1 MKNGIFLQR
10 GAIINEN
17 RHKCERRKQKSF
29 LPDIEMPEQNRVING
44 SRLTPQLRKMRKKLE
59 SSGLLREN
67 RLLERELQELIRTAA
82 AGGQY
87 FPAGDKTPLLG
98 AAIASLE
105 EITDETVRELIRS
118 EQQRRYV
125 CEEEL
130 NSLLWQS
137 KYCLVKNAL
146 EDTGGAE
153 RYIGKMY
160 ALNELDER
168 EWEKL
173 SPLHAAFEADEIYRL
188 SSPET
193 KKGCRSKAAA
203 VARCAGIDEERYT
216 RELMKRAETE
226 GEHLGSV
233 IMTDFRRVFPYAG
246 TTGYFLRLF
255 GITALL
261 SLGVGFFSQLW
272 IAAVAFLPLLG
283 VVKPVNDLLT
293 ARSVRGGD
301 LPRMDI
307 GDSLPENGRTACVLS
322 ALVSD
327 EKNIEEALQRL
338 RTAKLKNPAE
348 GIYFALLCDMPAAG
362 QEKLPEDNKLFGA
375 AERLR
380 SGIFP
385 ESVIIFRRRSYSKTM
400 RKWQGFDRKRGAV
413 EELVRF
419 MCGKRVKF
427 RTVLGDAEPLKSCE
441 FIVALDFDTVPLMDS
456 IKELA
461 AIALH
466 PLNKDY
472 GIIAPRS
479 TSTLDS
485 TLKTG
490 FSRLFAGN
498 GGVSGISAYDSFCGE
513 FYFDCFGEGIFCGK
527 GLIRKQAFLRDCT
540 DKFPAERVLSHDIL
554 EGGLTGVAY
563 AGDVEFSDSFPASSR
578 SFFKRAH
585 RWLRGDFQNLR
596 FLFKKGFSPLTR
608 FKLFD
613 NFRRG
618 VSPLLTMALFFLSCF
633 VSGGTAIGVTAYCC
647 VLLPFLPPLISSL
660 YRGFAFGITRRFYS
674 PIISETAQLALHA
687 LAELMTL
694 PKSALTSLD
703 AGWKTL
709 WRNLVS
715 KRNLLE
721 WTTFGLLEKSAFKG
735 GSWHLLPSFAVS
747 LLLLAGCVYGHKVSA
762 PAALVMCAALPV
774 LVFCDGCDRQEERD
788 KPPLNKKAAQELLEQ
803 TEKMWRFYTSYVTKE
818 TNYLPPDNVQYY
830 PVYRVCPRTSP
841 TNIGMYL
848 LSAVCVC
855 ELGLISEAELAQ
867 TVEKTVESVEKLAK
881 WRGNLYNWYD
891 VRTLKKVS
899 EFVSSVDS
907 GNFVC
912 CLMAVRQRLSATEG
926 CGGLVGRCDRIIE
939 NTRLSEFYC
948 KKRKLFSIGVD
959 GETGE
964 LSKHRYDMLM
974 SEARLM
980 SYFAIA
986 SGQAP
991 KEHWRALSRTM
1002 SRSGRYAGAI
1012 AWTGTMFEFYMPEL
1026 LLTSKEGSMTYEALK
1041 FAFHCQKRRH
1051 TPFGISESG
1060 YYAFDREWNYQYKA
1074 HGVQKTALKGGMNSE
1089 CVVSPYSSYL
1099 TLSREPLE
1107 SWNNLVRLEKEGAFD
1122 PEFGFYEAV
1131 DYTRRRVGDKAVV
1144 KSHMAHHVGM
1154 SIAGAANTLKN
1165 NICSRLFMS
1174 SDKMR
1179 RAEELLE
1186 ERVMPGEK
1194 ILKIRDYSYENRK
1207 PLSDREEIAKQ
1218 SLSRSPVNALG
1229 AGELTLYTS
1238 ANGRF
1243 CGSYKG
1249 LQTVRRS
1256 RDFMNRPAGAFYGY
1270 YSNRRTYPFVFHPA
1284 LGAEPRTVFSAE
1296 ESEYSLTARD
1306 FDMNMTV
1313 TADAAHC
1320 AEIRSFYVRNKTRS
1334 RRQLTL
1340 CAYSEPVL
1348 AKENDYRAHPMFMDL
1363 FLDISYDRE
1372 NKLFLFYRKNRNGG
1386 IAAACAAGFMQD
1398 EDFTYCLSREE
1409 CTDYRAFSFFEK
1421 APFRECSDGSL
1432 PSPCL
1437 FVKADISV
1445 DAGESR
1451 RQTMFYCY
1459 ADTVEAAK
1467 ENALALR
1474 KNGAAKAEPN
1484 APSPLALSTVHGR
1497 MGLEALPALLY
1508 GEAAQRRILDAQAK
1522 NTLDSRA
1529 LWRYGIS
1536 GDLPLLVCD
1545 YDAETLKSAALMK
1558 QGLEKGG
1565 IDADLVILCENGLQR
1580 TMAEGY
1586 GFALVKEEIGQEM
1599 LTLIYALAAK
1609 VIDEPEPAPRAAKLA
1624 EILPVLPVKRKE
1636 EENGFTDDGYVIG
1649 SKSQTWCNVLA
1660 NPDFG
1665 TLVSQNS
1672 LGFTWA
1678 LNSRE
1683 NKLTPWSNDLVRD
1696 STGEMLLLKKENC
1709 WYDLV
1714 RGSKAVFSPQ
1724 SCAYDGIAGDVESS
1738 VALGVYSEGM
1748 GKEITLTLLNGSDK
1762 EQQVELAY
1770 RLEPILGGD
1779 SERTSPIA
1787 RIEDGTLVMANPRN
1801 PYFKG
1806 AAAVY
1811 CSKKAKF
1818 LFSRDD
1824 FARGDF
1830 SQAKTEGEGLRCD
1843 MTAVIVPLK
1852 LPPRG
1857 KERIRFILGYC
1868 HEQEKAAEYVK
1879 SLDGKACGVSCENE
1893 ISIACPD
1900 GNLNRLFNTWLPHQA
1915 LSCRLWARTGFFQ
1928 NGGAYGFRDQLQD
1941 CLAIMYLSPKI
1952 AEEHI
1957 YRCAGSQFKE
1967 GDVLHWWH
1975 ELGGKRVG
1983 VRTRYSDDLLWL
1995 PYAACEYADG
2005 FGGDGFWEREI
2016 PYCAGAELP
2025 EDRQELFMETQEDI
2039 LSESLYLHCKK
2050 AIEKGFS
2057 KGENGLIK
2065 IGCGDWNDGYNNVGA
2080 EGKGESV
2087 WLSMFYVMCG
2097 RRFAAAARE
2106 NDDAAYAEKL
2116 EKRVAELCVAIE
2128 ENGWDGEW
2136 YLRAFYDNGEKM
2148 GGRDSDACRIDLL
2161 PQAFAALCGLPDTAR
2176 AVAASNAAW
2185 NELVDRKNGIIKLFS
2200 PPFAEGKSN
2209 QRPGYVMAYPE
2220 GVRENG
2226 GQYTH
2231 AAVCYCLSCFKLGQN
2246 KRAFQLLNMLDPA
2259 AKTSRFGRE
2268 PYFMTADIY
2277 TNPSCYGRGGWSMYT
2292 GAAAWYWKCIFEGL
2306 FGARVRKGKLTLSPN
2321 LPPEFSGATMK
2332 VRLNNTEINL
2342 HFVFADGGKK
2352 AETAVPLD
2360 GKKYDIQV
2368 FY

>member
-1 MKNGIFLQR
+1 
-10 GAIINEN
+10 
-17 RHKCERRKQKSF
+17 
-29 LPDIEMPEQNRVING
+29 MPHQNRVING
-44 SRLTPQLRKMRKKLE
+44 NALRSRLRKMRKALE

-67 RLLERELQELIRTAA
+67 RLFEREVQELIRTA
-82 AGGQY
+82 GGQ
-87 FPAGDKTPLLG
+87 FFSAKDKTPLLG
-98 AAIASLE
+98 AQAAALD
-105 EITDETVRELIRS
+105 EITDSTICELIHR
-118 EQQRRYV
+118 EQQTRYV
-125 CEEEL
+125 GEEEL
-130 NSLLWQS
+130 NSLIWQS
-137 KYCLVKNAL
+137 KFCLVKNAL
-146 EDTGGAE
+146 ADRKNAE
-153 RYIGKMY
+153 KYIGKMY

-168 EWEKL
+168 EWERL
-173 SPLHAAFEADEIYRL
+173 SPLHTAFESDGVYCR
-188 SSPET
+188 SSPDT
-193 KKGCRSKAAA
+193 KKSYRTKAAA
-203 VARCAGIDEERYT
+203 VARSAGIDEERYT
-216 RELMKRAETE
+216 RELVKRADIE
-226 GEHLGSV
+226 GEHLGAV
-233 IMTDFRRVFPYAG
+233 IQTDFRRVFPLAS
-246 TTGYFLRLF
+246 TTGYFVRLF
-255 GITALL
+255 GITGLI
-261 SLGVGFFSQLW
+261 SLAVGCFTEIW
-272 IAAVAFLPLLG
+272 IAPIAFLPVFG
-283 VVKPVNDLLT
+283 VIKPINDLLT
-293 ARSVRGGD
+293 ARLVRGGD

-307 GDSLPENGRTACVLS
+307 GDSLPEEGKTACVLS

-327 EKNIEEALQRL
+327 EKNVEEALQRL
-338 RTAKLKNPAE
+338 RTAWLKNPAK
-348 GIYFALLCDMPAAG
+348 GIYFVLLCDLPAAG
-362 QEKLPEDNKLFGA
+362 QEKLPEDNSLFTT

-380 SGIFP
+380 TGIFP
-385 ESVIIFRRRSYSKTM
+385 ESIVIFRPRSYSETM

-413 EELVRF
+413 EELVKF
-419 MCGKRVKF
+419 MCGKRVGF
-427 RTVLGDAEPLKSCE
+427 RTVLGNAEPLKDCM

-466 PLNKDY
+466 PLNKEY
-472 GIIAPRS
+472 GIIVPRS

-527 GLIRKQAFLRDCT
+527 GLIRKEAFLRDCC
-540 DKFPAERVLSHDIL
+540 DRFPPERVLSHDIL

-578 SFFKRAH
+578 SFFKRSH
-585 RWLRGDFQNLR
+585 RWIRGDFQNLR
-596 FLFKKGFSPLTR
+596 FLFKTGFSPLTR

-618 VSPLLTMALFFLSCF
+618 INPAVIMAMFFLSCF
-633 VSGGTAIGVTAYCC
+633 VKGGTVIGLTAYGC
-647 VLLPFLPPLISSL
+647 VLLPFLLPLVSSL
-660 YRGFAFGITRRFYS
+660 CRGFVFGITRRFYS
-674 PIISETAQLALHA
+674 PIISETAQLATRA

-694 PKSALTSLD
+694 PKAALTSLD

-735 GSWHLLPSFAVS
+735 GFWHLLPSFGVS

-762 PAALVMCAALPV
+762 PAALIMCSALPV
-774 LVFCDGCDRQEERD
+774 LAYCDRQEKRD
-788 KPPLNKKAAQELLEQ
+788 KPLLNKKASQELLEQ
-803 TEKMWRFYTSYVTKE
+803 TGKMWHFYTAYVNKE
-818 TNYLPPDNVQYY
+818 TNFLPPDNVQYY

-848 LSAVCVC
+848 LSAVSVC
-855 ELGLISEAELAQ
+855 ELGLITEAEMVK
-867 TVEKTVESVEKLAK
+867 TVENSVESVEKLAK

-891 VRTLKKVS
+891 VRTLKRVS

-912 CLMAVRQRLSATEG
+912 CLTAVRQRLALIEG
-926 CGGLVGRCDRIIE
+926 CQELVSRCDRIID

-948 KKRKLFSIGVD
+948 KKRKLFSIGID
-959 GETGE
+959 GATGE
-964 LSKHRYDMLM
+964 QSRHRYDMLM

-1002 SRSGRYAGAI
+1002 SRSGSYAGAI

-1051 TPFGISESG
+1051 YPFGISESG

-1165 NICSRLFMS
+1165 NICSQLFMS

-1194 ILKIRDYSYENRK
+1194 ILKITDNDHSYENRK
-1207 PLSDREEIAKQ
+1207 PVSDREEITRQ
-1218 SLSRSPVNALG
+1218 SLSRSPVNVIG
-1229 AGELTLYTS
+1229 GRELTLYTS

-1249 LQTVRRS
+1249 LETVRRS
-1256 RDFMNRPAGAFYGY
+1256 RDFTNRPAGAFYGY
-1270 YSNRRTYPFVFHPA
+1270 FSNRRSYPFVFHPA
-1284 LGAEPRTVFSAE
+1284 FGNELRTVFSAE
-1296 ESEYSLTARD
+1296 ESEYFLSARD
-1306 FDMNMTV
+1306 FDFTMTV
-1313 TADAAHC
+1313 TADTAHC

-1348 AKENDYRAHPMFMDL
+1348 ARENDYRAHPMFMDL
-1363 FLDISYDRE
+1363 FLNIGYDRE
-1372 NKLFLFYRKNRNGG
+1372 NKLFLFCRKDRNGG
-1386 IAAACAAGFMQD
+1386 ISAACAAGFMED

-1409 CTDYRAFSFFEK
+1409 CTDYKAFSFFER
-1421 APFRECSDGSL
+1421 APFRECSDNSL

-1437 FVKADISV
+1437 FIKADISV
-1445 DAGESR
+1445 DAGEGR

-1459 ADTVEAAK
+1459 ADTVEAARQ
-1467 ENALALR
+1467 AAADLR
-1474 KNGAAKAEPN
+1474 KNGIAGAEPD
-1484 APSPLALSTVHGR
+1484 APSPLALTTVHGR
-1497 MGLEALPALLY
+1497 MAAEALPALLY
-1508 GEAAQRRILDAQAK
+1508 GEVAQKRILDALGK

-1536 GDLPLLVCD
+1536 GDFPLIVCE
-1545 YDAETLKSAALMK
+1545 YDSEILSSAALMR
-1558 QGLEKGG
+1558 QGLEQGG
-1565 IDADLVILCENGLQR
+1565 INTDLIILCENGLQR
-1580 TMAEGY
+1580 SLAEGY
-1586 GFALVKEEIGQEM
+1586 GHALVKEEIGEEM
-1599 LTLIYALAAK
+1599 VTLIFALAAK
-1609 VIDEPEPAPRAAKLA
+1609 VIDDHEPAPSVSKLA
-1624 EILPVLPVKRKE
+1624 DILPILPVKRKE
-1636 EENGFTDDGYVIG
+1636 QENGFTDGGYVIG
-1649 SKSQTWCNVLA
+1649 SKAPTWCNVLA

-1724 SCAYDGIAGDVESS
+1724 GCTYEGFADNVEST
-1738 VALGVYSEGM
+1738 VTVEVYSEGM
-1748 GKEITLTLLNGSDK
+1748 GKEITLALLNNSDN

-1770 RLEPILGGD
+1770 RIEPVLGGD
-1779 SERTSPIA
+1779 SEKTSPVAYIK
-1787 RIEDGTLVMANPRN
+1787 DNTLVITNPRN

-1806 AAAVY
+1806 GMAVY
-1811 CSKKAKF
+1811 CNKKAKF
-1818 LFSRDD
+1818 LFSREEL
-1824 FARGDF
+1824 ARGEL
-1830 SQAKTEGEGLRCD
+1830 SRARTEGEGLCCD

-1852 LPPRG
+1852 LPPRS

-1868 HEQEKAAEYVK
+1868 QDREKAAEYVGSLEGK
-1879 SLDGKACGVSCENE
+1879 SCGVSYENE
-1893 ISIACPD
+1893 ISIACPEGD
-1900 GNLNRLFNTWLPHQA
+1900 LNRLFNTWLPHQA

-1941 CLAIMYLSPKI
+1941 CLAIMYFSPKL

-1957 YRCAGSQFKE
+1957 YRCAGSQFQE

-1995 PYAACEYADG
+1995 PYAACEY
-2005 FGGDGFWEREI
+2005 GDSFAGEGFWNKEI
-2016 PYCAGAELP
+2016 PYCAGDELP
-2025 EDRQELFMETQEDI
+2025 VDKQEMFMETEADL

-2050 AIEKGFS
+2050 AMEKGFN
-2057 KGENGLIK
+2057 KGDNGLIR
-2065 IGCGDWNDGYNNVGA
+2065 IGCGDWNDGYNNVGVQ
-2080 EGKGESV
+2080 GKGESV

-2106 NDDAAYAEKL
+2106 NDDGAYAEKL

-2128 ENGWDGEW
+2128 ENGWDGDW
-2136 YLRAFYDNGEKM
+2136 YLRAFYDDGEKM
-2148 GGRDSDACRIDLL
+2148 GGRDCDACRIDLL
-2161 PQAFAALCGLPDTAR
+2161 PQAFETLCGLPDTAR
-2176 AVAASNAAW
+2176 AVAALNSAW

-2200 PPFAEGKSN
+2200 PPFSEEKSR
-2209 QRPGYVMAYPE
+2209 QRPG
-2220 GVRENG
+2220 
-2226 GQYTH
+2226 
-2231 AAVCYCLSCFKLGQN
+2231 
-2246 KRAFQLLNMLDPA
+2246 
-2259 AKTSRFGRE
+2259 
-2268 PYFMTADIY
+2268 
-2277 TNPSCYGRGGWSMYT
+2277 
-2292 GAAAWYWKCIFEGL
+2292 
-2306 FGARVRKGKLTLSPN
+2306 
-2321 LPPEFSGATMK
+2321 
-2332 VRLNNTEINL
+2332 
-2342 HFVFADGGKK
+2342 
-2352 AETAVPLD
+2352 
-2360 GKKYDIQV
+2360 
-2368 FY
+2368 

>member
-1 MKNGIFLQR
+1 
-10 GAIINEN
+10 
-17 RHKCERRKQKSF
+17 
-29 LPDIEMPEQNRVING
+29 MPERNRVING
-44 SRLTPQLRKMRKKLE
+44 NALRPRLRGMRKRLE
-59 SSGLLREN
+59 GLLGEN
-67 RLLERELQELIRTAA
+67 RLFERELQELIRTA
-82 AGGQY
+82 GGQ
-87 FPAGDKTPLLG
+87 FFAARDKTPLLG
-98 AAIASLE
+98 GEVAALE
-105 EITDETVRELIRS
+105 EITDGTVAELIQR
-118 EQQRRYV
+118 EQQSRYIG
-125 CEEEL
+125 EEEL

-137 KYCLVKNAL
+137 KYCLIKNAL
-146 EDTGGAE
+146 ADKENAGK
-153 RYIGKMY
+153 YIEKMY
-160 ALNELDER
+160 ALKELDER

-173 SPLHAAFEADEIYRL
+173 SPLHIAFEADEVYRR
-188 SSPET
+188 SSPDT
-193 KKGCRSKAAA
+193 KKSCRSKAAA
-203 VARCAGIDEERYT
+203 VARSAGIDEERYT
-216 RELMKRAETE
+216 HELTKRAETE
-226 GEHLGSV
+226 GEHLGAV
-233 IMTDFRRVFPYAG
+233 IQTDFRRVFPRAN
-246 TTGYFLRLF
+246 TTGYFIRLF
-255 GITALL
+255 GATALV
-261 SLGVGFFSQLW
+261 SLAVGCFTHLW
-272 IAAVAFLPLLG
+272 IAPIAFLPVFG
-283 VVKPVNDLLT
+283 VIKPINDLLT
-293 ARSVRGGD
+293 ARLVRGGD
-301 LPRMDI
+301 LPRIDI
-307 GDSLPENGRTACVLS
+307 GDSLPDEGRTACVLS

-327 EKNIEEALQRL
+327 EKNMEEALQRL
-338 RTAKLKNPAE
+338 RTAWLKNPAE
-348 GIYFALLCDMPAAG
+348 GIYFALLCDLPAADS
-362 QEKLPEDNKLFGA
+362 EKLPEDGKLFAA

-380 SGIFP
+380 AEIFP
-385 ESVIIFRRRSYSKTM
+385 ESVVIFRNRSYSETM

-413 EELVRF
+413 EELVKF
-419 MCGKRVKF
+419 MCGKRVIF
-427 RTVLGDAEPLKSCE
+427 RMVSGDPEPLKSCE

-472 GIIAPRS
+472 GIIVPRS

-490 FSRLFAGN
+490 FSRLMAGN

-527 GLIRKQAFLRDCT
+527 GLIRKSAFLRDCAE
-540 DKFPAERVLSHDIL
+540 KFPPERVLSHDIL

-563 AGDVEFSDSFPASSR
+563 AGDLEFSDSFPASSR

-585 RWLRGDFQNLR
+585 RWIRGDFQNLR
-596 FLFKKGFSPLTR
+596 FLFKSGFSPLTR

-618 VSPLLTMALFFLSCF
+618 ISPVLIMTLFFLSCF
-633 VSGGTAIGVTAYCC
+633 VSGGTVIGITAYAC

-660 YRGFAFGITRRFYS
+660 CRSFAFGITRRFYS
-674 PIISETAQLALHA
+674 PIISETAQLAARA

-703 AGWKTL
+703 AGLKTL
-709 WRNLVS
+709 WRNLIS
-715 KRNLLE
+715 KRKLLE
-721 WTTFGLLEKSAFKG
+721 WTTFGLLEKTAFKG
-735 GSWHLLPSFAVS
+735 GFWHLLPSLAVS

-762 PAALVMCAALPV
+762 PAALIMCSALPV
-774 LVFCDGCDRQEERD
+774 LAYCDRQEKRD
-788 KPPLNKKAAQELLEQ
+788 KPLLNKKASQELLEQ
-803 TEKMWRFYTSYVTKE
+803 TGKMWHFYTTYVNKE
-818 TNYLPPDNVQYY
+818 TNFLPPDNVQYY

-848 LSAVCVC
+848 LSAVSVC
-855 ELGLISEAELAQ
+855 ELGLINEAELAEI
-867 TVEKTVESVEKLAK
+867 VENSVESVEKLPK

-891 VRTLKKVS
+891 VRTMKRVS

-912 CLMAVRQRLSATEG
+912 CLVAVRERLAKIEG
-926 CGGLVGRCDRIIE
+926 CEELVTRCDRIIE

-959 GETGE
+959 ANTGE

-986 SGQAP
+986 GGQAP

-1026 LLTSKEGSMTYEALK
+1026 LLASKEGSMTYEALK

-1051 TPFGISESG
+1051 VPFGISESG
-1060 YYAFDREWNYQYKA
+1060 YYAFDREFNYQYKA

-1165 NICSRLFMS
+1165 NVCSQLFMS

-1194 ILKIRDYSYENRK
+1194 ILKITDHSYENRK
-1207 PLSDREEIAKQ
+1207 PLSDREEISRQ
-1218 SLSRSPVNALG
+1218 SLSCSPVNALG
-1229 AGELTLYTS
+1229 GGELTLFTS

-1270 YSNRRTYPFVFHPA
+1270 FSNRRTYPFLFHPA
-1284 LGAEPRTVFSAE
+1284 FDSGNGNELRTVFSAGE
-1296 ESEYSLTARD
+1296 TEYSLTAKD
-1306 FDMNMTV
+1306 FDFTMTV
-1313 TADAAHC
+1313 TADSAHC
-1320 AEIRSFYVRNKTRS
+1320 AEIRSFYVRNKTKS

-1348 AKENDYRAHPMFMDL
+1348 ARENDYRAHPMFMDL
-1363 FLDISYDRE
+1363 FLDIGYDRE
-1372 NKLFLFYRKNRNGG
+1372 NKLFLFSRKDRNGG
-1386 IAAACAAGFMQD
+1386 ITAACAAGFTQG
-1398 EDFTYCLSREE
+1398 EDFTYSLSREE
-1409 CTDYRAFSFFEK
+1409 CTDWRPFSFFEK
-1421 APFRECSDGSL
+1421 APFRECSDSSL

-1437 FVKADISV
+1437 FIKADISV

-1459 ADTVEAAK
+1459 ADTVEAAR
-1467 ENALALR
+1467 EAADRLR
-1474 KNGAAKAEPN
+1474 KNGAADAEPD

-1497 MGLEALPALLY
+1497 MAAEALPALLY
-1508 GEAAQRRILDAQAK
+1508 GEVAQKRILEALAK

-1536 GDLPLLVCD
+1536 GDLPLIVCD
-1545 YDAETLKSAALMK
+1545 YDTETLKSAALMK
-1558 QGLEKGG
+1558 QGLERGG
-1565 IDADLVILCENGLQR
+1565 IDTDLVILCENGLQKSM
-1580 TMAEGY
+1580 TEGY
-1586 GFALVKEEIGQEM
+1586 GYGLIKEEIGQEM
-1599 LTLIYALAAK
+1599 ITLIYALAAK
-1609 VIDEPEPAPRAAKLA
+1609 VIDDPEPAAPKCRLSD
-1624 EILPVLPVKRKE
+1624 ILPILPVKRKE
-1636 EENGFTDDGYVIG
+1636 EENGFTAFDDNGYVIG
-1649 SKSQTWCNVLA
+1649 SKAPTWCNVLA

-1696 STGEMLLLKKENC
+1696 STGELLMLKRENR
-1709 WYDLV
+1709 WYDLI
-1714 RGSKAVFSPQ
+1714 RGSRAMFSPQ
-1724 SCAYDGIAGDVESS
+1724 LCTYDGIAEDVESS
-1738 VALGVYSEGM
+1738 VQLQVYSEGM
-1748 GKEITLTLLNGSDK
+1748 GKELTLTLLNDSDT
-1762 EQQVELAY
+1762 EQQAELAY

-1779 SERTSPIA
+1779 SEKTSPVA
-1787 RIEDGTLVMANPRN
+1787 RIEDNTLVITNPRN

-1806 AAAVY
+1806 AAAIY
-1811 CSKKAKF
+1811 CNKKAKF
-1818 LFSRDD
+1818 LFSREE

-1830 SQAKTEGEGLRCD
+1830 SHAKTEGDGFRCD
-1843 MTAVIVPLK
+1843 MTAVIVPIK

-1868 HEQEKAAEYVK
+1868 QEQEKAAEYVK
-1879 SLDGKACGVSCENE
+1879 SLEGGACGVSYENE
-1893 ISIACPD
+1893 ITVACPD

-1941 CLAIMYLSPKI
+1941 CLAIMYFSPKI

-1957 YRCAGSQFKE
+1957 YRCAGSQFSG

-1975 ELGGKRVG
+1975 ELNGKRVG
-1983 VRTRYSDDLLWL
+1983 VRTRYSDALLWL
-1995 PYAACEYADG
+1995 PYVACEYADSFAG
-2005 FGGDGFWEREI
+2005 EGFWDREL
-2016 PYCAGAELP
+2016 PYCAGEELP
-2025 EDRQELFMETQEDI
+2025 EDRQELFMEAEADI
-2039 LSESLYLHCKK
+2039 LSESLYLHCKR
-2050 AIEKGFS
+2050 AIEKGFN
-2057 KGENGLIK
+2057 KGENGMIR
-2065 IGCGDWNDGYNNVGA
+2065 IGCGDWNDGYNNVGV

-2097 RRFAAAARE
+2097 RKFAAAARE
-2106 NDDAAYAEKL
+2106 NGDSAYAEKL

-2128 ENGWDGEW
+2128 ENGWDGDR

-2148 GGRDSDACRIDLL
+2148 GSHDNDACRIDIL

-2176 AVAASNAAW
+2176 AVTASNSAW
-2185 NELVDRKNGIIKLFS
+2185 NELVDRKNGIIKLFT
-2200 PPFAEGKSN
+2200 PPFAEEKTR

-2231 AAVCYCLSCFKLGQN
+2231 AAVWYCLSCFKLGQN
-2246 KRAFQLLNMLDPA
+2246 KRAFQLLNMLNPA
-2259 AKTSRFGRE
+2259 SKSSRFGRE

-2277 TNPSCYGRGGWSMYT
+2277 TNPGCYGRGGWSMYT

-2306 FGARVRKGKLTLSPN
+2306 FGAKVRKGKLILSPD
-2321 LPPEFSGATMK
+2321 LPPEFSGAMMK
-2332 VRLNNTEINL
+2332 VRLNNTEVKL
-2342 HFVFADGGKK
+2342 HFIFTDRSKPT
-2352 AETAVPLD
+2352 ETVVPLD
-2360 GKKYDIQV
+2360 GKKYDLQV

>member
-1 MKNGIFLQR
+1 
-10 GAIINEN
+10 
-17 RHKCERRKQKSF
+17 
-29 LPDIEMPEQNRVING
+29 MPEQNRVING
-44 SRLTPQLRKMRKKLE
+44 RALMPRLRGMRKALE

-67 RLLERELQELIRTAA
+67 RLLERELQELIRTAGA
-82 AGGQY
+82 VY
-87 FPAGDKTPLLG
+87 FPTRDKAPLLG
-98 AAIASLE
+98 EQLARLDEMTDSAAA
-105 EITDETVRELIRS
+105 ELIQG
-118 EQQRRYV
+118 EQQTRYIG
-125 CEEEL
+125 EEEL
-130 NSLLWQS
+130 NSLMWQGR
-137 KYCLVKNAL
+137 YCLIKNAL
-146 EDTGGAE
+146 ADPDNAE
-153 RYIGKMY
+153 KYIGKMY
-160 ALNELDER
+160 ALKELDEE

-173 SPLHAAFEADEIYRL
+173 SPLHIAFEADEIYRL
-188 SSPET
+188 SSPDT
-193 KKGCRSKAAA
+193 KRSCRSKAAA
-203 VARCAGIDEERYT
+203 VARAAGIDEERYT

-226 GEHLGSV
+226 NEHLGAV
-233 IMTDFRRVFPYAG
+233 IQTDFRRVFPHAG
-246 TTGYFLRLF
+246 TAGYFVRLF
-255 GITALL
+255 GITALV
-261 SLGVGFFSQLW
+261 SLAVGFFTHLW
-272 IAAVAFLPLLG
+272 IAPIAFLPLLG
-283 VVKPVNDLLT
+283 VIKPINDLLT
-293 ARSVRGGD
+293 ARLVRGTD

-307 GDSLPENGRTACVLS
+307 GESLPDNGKTACVLS

-327 EKNIEEALQRL
+327 EKSVEEALQRL
-338 RTAKLKNPAE
+338 RTAWLKNPAE
-348 GIYFALLCDMPAAG
+348 GIYFALLCDLPAAE
-362 QEKLPEDNKLFGA
+362 QEKLPEDNKLFGT

-380 SGIFP
+380 TEIFP
-385 ESVIIFRRRSYSKTM
+385 ESIIIFRRRSYSETM

-413 EELVRF
+413 EELVKF

-427 RTVLGDAEPLKSCE
+427 RTVLGDAEPLKDCE

-490 FSRLFAGN
+490 FSRIMAGN

-527 GLIRKQAFLRDCT
+527 GLIRKEAFLRDCC

-585 RWLRGDFQNLR
+585 RWIRGDFQNLR
-596 FLFKKGFSPLTR
+596 FLFKRGFSSLTR

-618 VSPLLTMALFFLSCF
+618 ISPVLIMALFFLSCF
-633 VSGGTAIGVTAYCC
+633 VKGGTVIGLTAYAC

-660 YRGFAFGITRRFYS
+660 CRSFAFGITRRFYS
-674 PIISETAQLALHA
+674 PIISETGQLAVRA

-694 PKSALTSLD
+694 PKAALVSLD

-735 GSWHLLPSFAVS
+735 GFWHLLPSFAVS
-747 LLLLAGCVYGHKVSA
+747 LLLLAGCIYGNMVSA
-762 PAALVMCAALPV
+762 AAALVMCAALPV
-774 LVFCDGCDRQEERD
+774 LTYCDRQEKRD
-788 KPPLNKKAAQELLEQ
+788 KPLLNKKARQELLEQ
-803 TEKMWRFYTSYVTKE
+803 TGKMWKFYTTYVNKE
-818 TNYLPPDNVQYY
+818 TNFLPPDNVQYY

-855 ELGLISEAELAQ
+855 ELGLINEAEMAQ
-867 TVEKTVESVEKLAK
+867 IVEKSVESVENLPK

-912 CLMAVRQRLSATEG
+912 CLLAVRQRLALTDG
-926 CGGLVGRCDRIIE
+926 CQELVSRCDKIIE

-948 KKRKLFSIGVD
+948 KKRKLFSIGVE

-1051 TPFGISESG
+1051 SPFGISESG
-1060 YYAFDREWNYQYKA
+1060 YYAFDREFNYQYKA

-1099 TLSREPLE
+1099 TLSREPAE

-1165 NICSRLFMS
+1165 NICSQLFLS

-1179 RAEELLE
+1179 RAAELLE

-1194 ILKIRDYSYENRK
+1194 ILKITDHSYENRK
-1207 PLSDREEIAKQ
+1207 PLSDREEITKQ
-1218 SLSRSPVNALG
+1218 SLSCSPVNALG
-1229 AGELTLYTS
+1229 GGELTLYTS

-1256 RDFMNRPAGAFYGY
+1256 RDFMNRSAGAFYGY
-1270 YSNRRTYPFVFHPA
+1270 FSNRRTYPFVFHPNFGSE
-1284 LGAEPRTVFSAE
+1284 LRTVFSAE
-1296 ESEYSLTARD
+1296 ESEYSLASRD
-1306 FDMNMTV
+1306 FDMTMSV
-1313 TADAAHC
+1313 AADSAHC
-1320 AEIRSFYVRNKTRS
+1320 AEVRSFYVRNRTRS

-1348 AKENDYRAHPMFMDL
+1348 ARENDYRAHPMFMDL
-1363 FLDISYDRE
+1363 FLKISYDAE
-1372 NKLFLFYRKNRNGG
+1372 NRLFIFSRRDRNGG
-1386 IAAACAAGFMQD
+1386 ITAACAAGFMGEEE

-1409 CTDYRAFSFFEK
+1409 CTDYRPFSFFEK

-1437 FVKADISV
+1437 FIKADITI

-1459 ADTVEAAK
+1459 ADTVEAAI
-1467 ENALALR
+1467 ENALHLR
-1474 KNGAAKAEPN
+1474 ENGIAGAEPN

-1497 MGLEALPALLY
+1497 MAAEALPALLY
-1508 GEAAQRRILDAQAK
+1508 GEVAQKRILDALAK

-1536 GDLPLLVCD
+1536 GDLPLLVCS
-1545 YDAETLKSAALMK
+1545 YDSETLKSAALMK
-1558 QGLEKGG
+1558 QGLEQGG
-1565 IDADLVILCENGLQR
+1565 IDTDLVILCENGLQKSLS
-1580 TMAEGY
+1580 EGY
-1586 GFALVKEEIGQEM
+1586 GYALVRGEIGQEM
-1599 LTLIYALAAK
+1599 ITLIYALAAK
-1609 VIDEPEPAPRAAKLA
+1609 VIDEPEPAPKGSRLTDILP
-1624 EILPVLPVKRKE
+1624 ILPVKHKE
-1636 EENGFTDDGYVIG
+1636 EENRFSDEGFVIG

-1660 NPDFG
+1660 NPGFG

-1672 LGFTWA
+1672 IGFTWA

-1696 STGEMLLLKKENC
+1696 STGEMLMLKKENC
-1709 WYDLV
+1709 WYDLI

-1724 SCAYDGIAGDVESS
+1724 SCTYEGFAEDVESR
-1738 VALGVYSEGM
+1738 VTLGVYSQGM
-1748 GKEITLTLLNGSDK
+1748 GKEITLTLLNNSDT

-1770 RLEPILGGD
+1770 RLEPVLGGD
-1779 SERTSPIA
+1779 SEKTSPVA
-1787 RIEDGTLVMANPRN
+1787 RIEDGTLVITNPRN

-1811 CSKKAKF
+1811 CNKKAKL
-1818 LFSRDD
+1818 LFSRDE
-1824 FARGDF
+1824 FAKGDF
-1830 SQAKTEGEGLRCD
+1830 SHAVTEGEQLRCD

-1868 HEQEKAAEYVK
+1868 EEQEKAAEYVK
-1879 SLDGKACGVSCENE
+1879 SLEGEACGISYENE
-1893 ISIACPD
+1893 ISAACPD

-1915 LSCRLWARTGFFQ
+1915 LSCRLYARTGFFQ

-1941 CLAIMYLSPKI
+1941 CLAIMYFSPKI

-1975 ELGGKRVG
+1975 ELGGKCVG

-1995 PYAACEYADG
+1995 PYVACEYADSFAG
-2005 FGGDGFWEREI
+2005 EGFWNKEL
-2016 PYCAGAELP
+2016 PYCEGAPLP
-2025 EDRQELFMETQEDI
+2025 EDKLELFMETDADP
-2039 LSESLYLHCKK
+2039 LTESLYLHCKK
-2050 AIEKGFS
+2050 AMEKGFS
-2057 KGENGLIK
+2057 KGDNGLIK
-2065 IGCGDWNDGYNNVGA
+2065 IGCGDWNDGYNKVGA

-2106 NDDAAYAEKL
+2106 NGDAPYAEKL
-2116 EKRVAELCVAIE
+2116 EKRVAELCAAIE
-2128 ENGWDGEW
+2128 ENGWDGDW
-2136 YLRAFYDNGEKM
+2136 YLRAFYDSGEKM
-2148 GGRDSDACRIDLL
+2148 GSKDNDACRIDLL

-2185 NELVDRKNGIIKLFS
+2185 NELVDRKNGIIKLFT
-2200 PPFAEGKSN
+2200 PPFAEEKSR
-2209 QRPGYVMAYPE
+2209 QRPGYVMSYPE

-2231 AAVCYCLSCFKLGQN
+2231 AAVWYCLSCFKLGQN
-2246 KRAFQLLNMLDPA
+2246 QRAFQLLNMLDPA
-2259 AKTSRFGRE
+2259 AKPSRFGRE

-2277 TNPSCYGRGGWSMYT
+2277 TNPSCYGRGGWSLYT

-2306 FGARVRKGKLTLSPN
+2306 FGARVRKGKLLLSPN
-2321 LPPEFSGATMK
+2321 LPPEFSGAMMK
-2332 VRLNNTEINL
+2332 LRLNGTDISLRFVYTDKGKTE
-2342 HFVFADGGKK
+2342 
-2352 AETAVPLD
+2352 ERSVPLD
-2360 GKKYDIQV
+2360 GGKHEVQV

>member
-1 MKNGIFLQR
+1 M
-10 GAIINEN
+10 II
-17 RHKCERRKQKSF
+17 
-29 LPDIEMPEQNRVING
+29 DMPEQNRVING
-44 SRLTPQLRKMRKKLE
+44 STLRSRLRGMRKALE
-59 SSGLLREN
+59 GSGLLKEN
-67 RLLERELQELIRTAA
+67 RLFERELQELIRTAGRQFFTA
-82 AGGQY
+82 R
-87 FPAGDKTPLLG
+87 DKTPLLG
-98 AAIASLE
+98 AEVIKLE
-105 EITDETVRELIRS
+105 EISDRTVCELVYR
-118 EQQRRYV
+118 EQQTRYIG
-125 CEEEL
+125 EEEL

-137 KYCLVKNAL
+137 KYCLIKNAL
-146 EDTGGAE
+146 ADSSENAE
-153 RYIGKMY
+153 KYIGKMY
-160 ALNELDER
+160 ALKELDER

-173 SPLHAAFEADEIYRL
+173 SPLHRAFETDEIYLL
-188 SSPET
+188 SSPDT
-193 KKGCRSKAAA
+193 KRSYRSKAAA
-203 VARCAGIDEERYT
+203 VARSAGIDEERYT
-216 RELMKRAETE
+216 RELIKRVESE
-226 GEHLGSV
+226 GEHLGAV
-233 IMTDFRRVFPYAG
+233 IQTDFRRVFPHAN
-246 TTGYFLRLF
+246 TTGYFIRLF
-255 GITALL
+255 GISALI
-261 SLGVGFFSQLW
+261 SLAVGFFSCWW
-272 IAAVAFLPLLG
+272 IAVIAFLPVFG
-283 VVKPVNDLLT
+283 IIKPINDLFT
-293 ARSVRGGD
+293 ASLVRGTD
-301 LPRMDI
+301 LPRMDV
-307 GDSLPENGRTACVLS
+307 GDSLPDEGKTACVLS

-348 GIYFALLCDMPAAG
+348 GIYFALLCDMPAADE
-362 QEKLPEDNKLFGA
+362 EKLPDDNRLFGA

-380 SGIFP
+380 TEIFP
-385 ESVIIFRRRSYSKTM
+385 ESVVIFRRRSYSETM

-413 EELVRF
+413 EELVKF
-419 MCGKRVKF
+419 MCGKRVRF

-456 IKELA
+456 IRELA

-490 FSRLFAGN
+490 FSRLMAGN
-498 GGVSGISAYDSFCGE
+498 GGVSGVSAYDSFCGE

-527 GLIRKQAFLRDCT
+527 GLIRKQAFLRDCS
-540 DKFPAERVLSHDIL
+540 DKFPPERVLSHDIL

-585 RWLRGDFQNLR
+585 RWIRGDFQNLR
-596 FLFKKGFSPLTR
+596 FLFRKGFSQLTR

-618 VSPLLTMALFFLSCF
+618 ISPVLIMALFFLSCF
-633 VSGGTAIGVTAYCC
+633 VSGGTVVGITAYGC
-647 VLLPFLPPLISSL
+647 VLLPFLLPLISSL
-660 YRGFAFGITRRFYS
+660 CRGFAFGITRRFYS
-674 PIISETAQLALHA
+674 PIISETAQLGLRA

-694 PKSALTSLD
+694 PKAALVSLD
-703 AGWKTL
+703 AGVKTL

-735 GSWHLLPSFAVS
+735 GFWHLLSSFGVS
-747 LLLLAGCVYGHKVSA
+747 LLLLAGCVYGRKVSA
-762 PAALVMCAALPV
+762 PAALMMCASLPV
-774 LVFCDGCDRQEERD
+774 LAYCDRQEKRYR
-788 KPPLNKKAAQELLEQ
+788 PLLNEKARKELLEQ
-803 TEKMWRFYTSYVTKE
+803 TGKMWHFYTTYVNKE
-818 TNYLPPDNVQYY
+818 TNFLPPDNVQYY

-855 ELGLISEAELAQ
+855 ELGLITEAEMIKI
-867 TVEKTVESVEKLAK
+867 VENSVESVEKLSK

-912 CLMAVRQRLSATEG
+912 CLMAVRQKLALIEG
-926 CGGLVGRCDRIIE
+926 CQELVSRCDKIID
-939 NTRLSEFYC
+939 NTHLSEFYC
-948 KKRKLFSIGVD
+948 KRRKLFSIGAD
-959 GETGE
+959 AQTGE
-964 LSKHRYDMLM
+964 LSVHRYDMLM

-1041 FAFHCQKRRH
+1041 FAFHCQKHRH

-1060 YYAFDREWNYQYKA
+1060 YYAFDREMNYQYKA

-1099 TLSREPLE
+1099 TLSREPAE
-1107 SWNNLVRLEKEGAFD
+1107 SWNNLVRLEKIGAFD

-1165 NICSRLFMS
+1165 NICSQLFMS
-1174 SDKMR
+1174 NDKMR

-1194 ILKIRDYSYENRK
+1194 ILKITDHSNENRK
-1207 PLSDREEIAKQ
+1207 PLSDREEITRH
-1218 SLSRSPVNALG
+1218 SLSCSPVNALG
-1229 AGELTLYTS
+1229 VGELTLYTS

-1256 RDFMNRPAGAFYGY
+1256 RDFTNRPAGAFYGY
-1270 YSNRRTYPFVFHPA
+1270 FSNRRTYPFVFHPA
-1284 LGAEPRTVFSAE
+1284 FGSELRTVFSGDE
-1296 ESEYSLTARD
+1296 TEYSLSTKD
-1306 FDMNMTV
+1306 FDFSMTV
-1313 TADAAHC
+1313 TAEGTHC
-1320 AEIRSFYVRNKTRS
+1320 AEIRSFYVRNKTKS

-1348 AKENDYRAHPMFMDL
+1348 ARENDYRAHPMFMDL
-1363 FLDISYDRE
+1363 FLKIEYDME
-1372 NKLFLFYRKNRNGG
+1372 NKLFLFSRKDRNGG
-1386 IAAACAAGFMQD
+1386 ITAACAAGFMQE
-1398 EDFTYCLSREE
+1398 EDFTYSLSREE
-1409 CTDYRAFSFFEK
+1409 CTDHRPFSFFEK
-1421 APFRECSDGSL
+1421 APFRECSDSSL

-1437 FVKADISV
+1437 FIKADISI
-1445 DAGESR
+1445 DMGESR

-1459 ADTVEAAK
+1459 ADTIEAAK
-1467 ENALALR
+1467 ENALNLR
-1474 KNGAAKAEPN
+1474 KNGVPQAEPN
-1484 APSPLALSTVHGR
+1484 APSTLALSTVHGR
-1497 MGLEALPALLY
+1497 MAAEALPALLY
-1508 GEAAQRRILDAQAK
+1508 GEAAQKRILNAQAENK
-1522 NTLDSRA
+1522 LDSRA

-1536 GDLPLLVCD
+1536 GDHPLLVCG
-1545 YDAETLKSAALMK
+1545 YDTETLKSAVLMK

-1565 IDADLVILCENGLQR
+1565 IDTDLVILCENGLQR
-1580 TMAEGY
+1580 TMAEGCGY
-1586 GFALVKEEIGQEM
+1586 ALVKDEIGREM
-1599 LTLIYALAAK
+1599 TTLIYALAAK
-1609 VIDEPEPAPRAAKLA
+1609 VIDDPEPAPAVSKLSDILT
-1624 EILPVLPVKRKE
+1624 ILPVKHQE
-1636 EENGFTDDGYVIG
+1636 QENDFTDEGYVIG
-1649 SKSQTWCNVLA
+1649 SKAPTWCNVLA
-1660 NPDFG
+1660 NPQFG

-1696 STGEMLLLKKENC
+1696 STGEMLMLKKDGC
-1709 WYDLV
+1709 FYDLI

-1724 SCAYDGIAGDVESS
+1724 SCTYEGIAGDVES
-1738 VALGVYSEGM
+1738 VVTLGVYSEGM
-1748 GKEITLTLLNGSDK
+1748 GKEITLTLRNTSDEAK
-1762 EQQVELAY
+1762 EVELAY

-1779 SERTSPIA
+1779 SERTSPVA
-1787 RIEDGTLVMANPRN
+1787 RIEEGTLVITNSRN

-1806 AAAVY
+1806 GAAVY
-1811 CSKKAKF
+1811 CSKNAKF
-1818 LFSRDD
+1818 LFSRDE

-1830 SQAKTEGEGLRCD
+1830 SRAKAEGAVGEPLRCD
-1843 MTAVIVPLK
+1843 MTAVIVPIK

-1868 HEQEKAAEYVK
+1868 HEQDKAAEYVR
-1879 SLDGKACGVSCENE
+1879 SLDGKACGVSFENE
-1893 ISIACPD
+1893 ISIYCPD

-1941 CLAIMYLSPKI
+1941 CLAIMYFSPKI

-1957 YRCAGSQFKE
+1957 YRCAESQFKE

-1995 PYAACEYADG
+1995 PYVACEYADG
-2005 FGGDGFWEREI
+2005 FGDSGFWDREL
-2016 PYCAGAELP
+2016 PYCEGPELP
-2025 EDRQELFMETQEDI
+2025 EDRQELFMEAEADPLQ
-2039 LSESLYLHCKK
+2039 ESLYLHCKK
-2050 AIEKGFS
+2050 AIEKGFN
-2057 KGENGLIK
+2057 KGDNGLIK

-2080 EGKGESV
+2080 EGRGESV

-2128 ENGWDGEW
+2128 ENGWDGDW

-2148 GGRDSDACRIDLL
+2148 GSKDNDACRIDLL

-2176 AVAASNAAW
+2176 AVTASNAAW

-2200 PPFAEGKSN
+2200 PPFAEEKTE

-2231 AAVCYCLSCFKLGQN
+2231 AAVWYCLSCFKLGQS

-2277 TNPSCYGRGGWSMYT
+2277 TNPGCYGRGGWSLYT

-2306 FGARVRKGKLTLSPN
+2306 FGARVKKGKLILSPN
-2321 LPPEFSGATMK
+2321 LPPEFSGAKMK
-2332 VRLNNTEINL
+2332 VKLNGTEVNM
-2342 HFVFADGGKK
+2342 HFVFTDRKK
-2352 AETAVPLD
+2352 PAETTIPLD
-2360 GKKYDIQV
+2360 GKKYDVQV

>member
-1 MKNGIFLQR
+1 MSR
-10 GAIINEN
+10 
-17 RHKCERRKQKSF
+17 
-29 LPDIEMPEQNRVING
+29 QNRVING
-44 SRLTPQLRKMRKKLE
+44 KLLRSRLKSMRKRLE
-59 SSGLLREN
+59 QSGLLREN
-67 RLLERELQELIRTAA
+67 RLFERELTELIRTAA
-82 AGGQY
+82 GQY
-87 FPAGDKTPLLG
+87 FPAEDREPLLG
-98 AAIASLE
+98 ERLAALD
-105 EITDETVRELIRS
+105 EINDGTVAELIRG
-118 EQQRRYV
+118 EQQSRYIG
-125 CEEEL
+125 EEEL
-130 NSLLWQS
+130 NSILWQCS
-137 KYCLVKNAL
+137 YCLIKNAL
-146 EDTGGAE
+146 NEPDSAE
-153 RYIGKMY
+153 KYMGKMY
-160 ALNELDER
+160 ALKELDRE

-173 SPLHAAFEADEIYRL
+173 SPLHIAFEADEIYRL
-188 SSPET
+188 SSPDT
-193 KKGCRSKAAA
+193 KRSYRSKAAA
-203 VARCAGIDEERYT
+203 VARAAGIDEERYT
-216 RELMKRAETE
+216 RELMKRTLTD
-226 GEHLGSV
+226 GEHLGAV
-233 IMTDFRRVFPYAG
+233 IQTDYRRVFPYAG
-246 TTGYFLRLF
+246 VAGYFVRLF
-255 GITALL
+255 GTTALV
-261 SLGVGFFSQLW
+261 SLAVGLLTQLW
-272 IAAVAFLPLLG
+272 IAPFAFLPLLG
-283 VVKPVNDLLT
+283 VIKPVNDLLT
-293 ARSVRGGD
+293 AMPVRGSD

-307 GDSLPENGRTACVLS
+307 GDSLPEKGRTACVMS

-327 EKNIEEALQRL
+327 EKSMEEALERL

-348 GIYFALLCDMPAAG
+348 GICFALLCDLPAAE
-362 QEKLPEDNKLFGA
+362 QEKMPEDSKLIGA

-380 SGIFP
+380 AEIFP
-385 ESVIIFRRRSYSKTM
+385 ECTVIFRRRSYSGTM

-413 EELVRF
+413 EELVKF

-466 PLNKDY
+466 PLNRDF

-490 FSRLFAGN
+490 FSRIMAGN

-527 GLIRKQAFLRDCT
+527 GLIRKEAFLHDCA
-540 DKFPAERVLSHDIL
+540 DRFPPERVLSHDIL

-578 SFFKRAH
+578 SFFKRSH
-585 RWLRGDFQNLR
+585 RWIRGDFQNLR
-596 FLFKKGFSPLTR
+596 FLLTKGFSPLTR

-618 VSPLLTMALFFLSCF
+618 ISPVLIMALFFLSCF
-633 VSGGTAIGVTAYCC
+633 VKGGTVIGLTAYAC

-660 YRGFAFGITRRFYS
+660 CRGFCFGITRRFYS
-674 PIISETAQLALHA
+674 PIISETAQLAVRA
-687 LAELMTL
+687 LSELMTL
-694 PKSALTSLD
+694 PKAALTSLD
-703 AGWKTL
+703 AGLKTL

-721 WTTFGLLEKSAFKG
+721 WTTFGLLEKTSFKG
-735 GSWHLLPSFAVS
+735 GFWHLLPSFAVS
-747 LLLLAGCVYGHKVSA
+747 VLLLAGCIWGHKVSA

-774 LVFCDGCDRQEERD
+774 IVFCDKQEKRV
-788 KPPLNKKAAQELLEQ
+788 KPLLSKKARQELLEQ
-803 TEKMWRFYTSYVTKE
+803 TGKMWHFYTTYVNKE
-818 TNYLPPDNVQYY
+818 TNFLPPDNVQYY

-848 LSAVCVC
+848 ISAVCVC
-855 ELGLISEAELAQ
+855 ELGLINEAEMAQ
-867 TVEKTVESVEKLAK
+867 IVEKSVESVEKLPK

-912 CLMAVRQRLSATEG
+912 CLTAVRQRLALIEG
-926 CGGLVGRCDRIIE
+926 CEELVSRCDRIIE

-948 KKRKLFSIGVD
+948 KKRRLFSIGAD

-964 LSKHRYDMLM
+964 LSVHRYDMLM

-1041 FAFHCQKRRH
+1041 FAFHCQKHRH
-1051 TPFGISESG
+1051 CPFGISESG

-1107 SWNNLVRLEKEGAFD
+1107 SWNNLVRLEKEGAYD

-1165 NICSRLFMS
+1165 NICSTLFMS
-1174 SDKMR
+1174 SDTMK

-1194 ILKIRDYSYENRK
+1194 ILKIRDYGFHENESRR
-1207 PLSDREEIAKQ
+1207 PLPDREEISRQ

-1229 AGELTLYTS
+1229 GGELTLYTS

-1256 RDFMNRPAGAFYGY
+1256 RDFTNRPAGAFYGY
-1270 YSNRRTYPFVFHPA
+1270 FSNRRTYPFLFHPA
-1284 LGAEPRTVFSAE
+1284 YETDLRTVFSAE
-1296 ESEYSLTARD
+1296 ESEYSLSSKD
-1306 FDMNMTV
+1306 FDMTMTV
-1313 TADAAHC
+1313 TVDGAHC
-1320 AEIRSFYVRNKTRS
+1320 AEIRSFYLRSRTRS
-1334 RRQLTL
+1334 KRQLTL
-1340 CAYSEPVL
+1340 CVYSEPVL
-1348 AKENDYRAHPMFMDL
+1348 ARENDYRAHPMFMDL
-1363 FLDISYDRE
+1363 FLNIGYDRE
-1372 NKLFLFYRKNRNGG
+1372 NRLFIFYRKDRNGG
-1386 IAAACAAGFMQD
+1386 VTAACAAGFMGE
-1398 EDFTYCLSREE
+1398 EDFTYSLSREE
-1409 CTDYRAFSFFEK
+1409 CTDYRPFSFFEK
-1421 APFRECSDGSL
+1421 APFRECSDSSL

-1437 FVKADISV
+1437 FIKADITV
-1445 DAGESR
+1445 DAGESK

-1459 ADTVEAAK
+1459 ADTVEAAR
-1467 ENALALR
+1467 ENALDLR
-1474 KNGAAKAEPN
+1474 KNGIAGAEPN

-1497 MGLEALPALLY
+1497 MAAEALPALLY
-1508 GEAAQRRILDAQAK
+1508 GEIAQKRILDALAK

-1545 YDAETLKSAALMK
+1545 YGSDSEMLSSAMLMK
-1558 QGLEKGG
+1558 QGLEQGG
-1565 IDADLVILCENGLQR
+1565 IDTDLVILCENGLQKSVSQ
-1580 TMAEGY
+1580 GY
-1586 GFALVKEEIGQEM
+1586 GHVLVKSEIGEEM
-1599 LTLIYALAAK
+1599 IRLIYALAAK
-1609 VIDEPEPAPRAAKLA
+1609 IIDDPEPAPPKCRLGDILP
-1624 EILPVLPVKRKE
+1624 ILPVKHTE
-1636 EENGFTDDGYVIG
+1636 EENRFTDEGYVIG
-1649 SKSQTWCNVLA
+1649 SKAPTWCNVLA

-1683 NKLTPWSNDLVRD
+1683 NKLTPWCNDLVRD
-1696 STGEMLLLKKENC
+1696 GTGEMLLLKKQGR
-1709 WYDLV
+1709 WFDLV

-1724 SCAYDGIAGDVESS
+1724 SCTYEGVAESVESTVSLS
-1738 VALGVYSEGM
+1738 VYTEGM
-1748 GKEITLTLLNGSDK
+1748 GKELTLTLLNNSDA

-1770 RLEPILGGD
+1770 RLEPVLGGD
-1779 SERTSPIA
+1779 SERTSPVA
-1787 RIEDGTLVMANPRN
+1787 RTEENTLVITNPRN
-1801 PYFKG
+1801 PHFKG
-1806 AAAVY
+1806 AMAVY
-1811 CSKKAKF
+1811 CNKNAKF
-1818 LFSRDD
+1818 LFSRED

-1830 SQAKTEGEGLRCD
+1830 SAAITEGASLRCD

-1868 HEQEKAAEYVK
+1868 QEQDKAAEYVK
-1879 SLDGKACGVSCENE
+1879 SLEGKPCGISCENE
-1893 ISIACPD
+1893 ITVACPD

-1941 CLAIMYLSPKI
+1941 CLAIMYFSPKT

-1957 YRCAGSQFKE
+1957 YRCAESQFKE

-1975 ELGGKRVG
+1975 ELGGKRTG

-1995 PYAACEYADG
+1995 PYAACEYADSFAG
-2005 FGGDGFWEREI
+2005 EGFWEREI

-2025 EDRQELFMETQEDI
+2025 EDRQELFMETEADI

-2050 AIEKGFS
+2050 AMEKGFD
-2057 KGENGLIK
+2057 KGDNGLIK
-2065 IGCGDWNDGYNNVGA
+2065 IGCGDWNDGYNNVGVQ
-2080 EGKGESV
+2080 GKGESV

-2097 RRFAAAARE
+2097 RRFCAAARE
-2106 NDDAAYAEKL
+2106 NEDGAYAEKL

-2128 ENGWDGEW
+2128 ENGWDGDW
-2136 YLRAFYDNGEKM
+2136 YLRAFYDDGGKM
-2148 GGRDSDACRIDLL
+2148 GSCRSDNDACRIDLL

-2185 NELVDRKNGIIKLFS
+2185 NELVDRKNGIIKLFT
-2200 PPFAEGKSN
+2200 PPFAEEKTK

-2231 AAVCYCLSCFKLGQN
+2231 AAVWYCLSCFRLGQN

-2259 AKTSRFGRE
+2259 AKTARFGRE

-2306 FGARVRKGKLTLSPN
+2306 FGARVRSGKLLLSPN
-2321 LPPEFSGATMK
+2321 LPPEFSGAKMK
-2332 VRLNNTEINL
+2332 LRLKDTEISL
-2342 HFVFADGGKK
+2342 HFVYTDGGKT

-2360 GKKYDIQV
+2360 GGKHEAEVY
-2368 FY
+2368 Y

>member
-1 MKNGIFLQR
+1 MRKEK
-10 GAIINEN
+10 AEN
-17 RHKCERRKQKSF
+17 F
-29 LPDIEMPEQNRVING
+29 PLDIDMPEQNRVINAG
-44 SRLTPQLRKMRKKLE
+44 ALRSRLRGMRKKLE

-67 RLLERELQELIRTAA
+67 RLLERELQELIRTA
-82 AGGQY
+82 GTTY
-87 FPAGDKTPLLG
+87 FPAKDKTPPLG
-98 AAIASLE
+98 ASIAELD
-105 EITDETVRELIRS
+105 EITDSTVAELIS
-118 EQQRRYV
+118 GEQQSRYV
-125 CEEEL
+125 GEEEL

-137 KYCLVKNAL
+137 KYCLIKNAL
-146 EDTGGAE
+146 ADSGENAE
-153 RYIGKMY
+153 KYIGKMY

-173 SPLHAAFEADEIYRL
+173 SPLHAAFSEDDIYRR
-188 SSPET
+188 SAHDTQKSY
-193 KKGCRSKAAA
+193 RSKAAA
-203 VARCAGIDEERYT
+203 VARSAGIDEERYT
-216 RELMKRAETE
+216 HELMKRAETE
-226 GEHLGSV
+226 KEHLCAV
-233 IMTDFRRVFPYAG
+233 IHTDFLRVFPLAAA
-246 TTGYFLRLF
+246 TGYFVRLF
-255 GITALL
+255 GITALV
-261 SLGVGFFSQLW
+261 SLAVGCFTHLW
-272 IAAVAFLPLLG
+272 MALIAFLPVFG
-283 VVKPVNDLLT
+283 VIKPINDLLT
-293 ARSVRGGD
+293 ARLVRGGD
-301 LPRMDI
+301 LPRMDV
-307 GDSLPENGRTACVLS
+307 GDRLPENGKTACVLS

-327 EKNIEEALQRL
+327 EKNMEEALQRL

-348 GIYFALLCDMPAAG
+348 GIYFALLCDLPAADSD
-362 QEKLPEDNKLFGA
+362 KLPEDNSLLVA

-380 SGIFP
+380 SEIFP
-385 ESVIIFRRRSYSKTM
+385 ESTVIFRSRSYSETM

-413 EELVRF
+413 EELVKF
-419 MCGKRVKF
+419 MCGKRVSF
-427 RTVLGDAEPLKSCE
+427 RTVLGDAERLKGCE

-527 GLIRKQAFLRDCT
+527 GLIRKRAFLRDCC
-540 DKFPAERVLSHDIL
+540 DKFPPERVLSHDIL

-585 RWLRGDFQNLR
+585 RWIRGDFQNLR

-618 VSPLLTMALFFLSCF
+618 INPVLIMALFFLSCF
-633 VSGGTAIGVTAYCC
+633 VSGGTVIGITAYAC
-647 VLLPFLPPLISSL
+647 VLLPFLLPLISSL
-660 YRGFAFGITRRFYS
+660 CRGFCFGITRRFYS
-674 PIISETAQLALHA
+674 PIISETAQLAVRA

-694 PKSALTSLD
+694 PKAALTSLD

-715 KRNLLE
+715 KRKLLE

-735 GSWHLLPSFAVS
+735 GFWHLLPSFAVS
-747 LLLLAGCVYGHKVSA
+747 VLLLAGCVYGHKASA
-762 PAALVMCAALPV
+762 PAALIMCASLPV
-774 LVFCDGCDRQEERD
+774 LACCDKQEKRD
-788 KPPLNKKAAQELLEQ
+788 KPLLNKKASQELLEQ
-803 TEKMWRFYTSYVTKE
+803 TGKMWRFYTTYVNRE
-818 TNYLPPDNVQYY
+818 TNFLPPDNVQYF

-848 LSAVCVC
+848 LSAVSVC
-855 ELGLISEAELAQ
+855 ELGLITEAELTQ
-867 TVEKTVESVEKLAK
+867 IVENSVESVEKLAK

-912 CLMAVRQRLSATEG
+912 CLVAVRQRLALIEG
-926 CGGLVGRCDRIIE
+926 CQELVSRCDRIIE

-948 KKRKLFSIGVD
+948 KKRKLFSIGAD

-986 SGQAP
+986 TGQAP

-1012 AWTGTMFEFYMPEL
+1012 AWTGTMFEFYRPEL

-1041 FAFHCQKRRH
+1041 FAFHCQKHRH
-1051 TPFGISESG
+1051 VPFGISESG
-1060 YYAFDREWNYQYKA
+1060 YYAFDREMNYQYKA

-1165 NICSRLFMS
+1165 NVCSRLFLS
-1174 SDKMR
+1174 SDTMK
-1179 RAEELLE
+1179 RADELLE

-1194 ILKIRDYSYENRK
+1194 ILKIRDHSYENRK
-1207 PLSDREEIAKQ
+1207 PPADREEISRQ
-1218 SLSRSPVNALG
+1218 SLSCSPVNALG
-1229 AGELTLYTS
+1229 MGELTLYTS

-1256 RDFMNRPAGAFYGY
+1256 RDFTNRPAGAFYGY
-1270 YSNRRTYPFVFHPA
+1270 FSNRRTYPFVFHPA
-1284 LGAEPRTVFSAE
+1284 FGNFGNNLRTVFSADE
-1296 ESEYSLTARD
+1296 TEYSLTARD
-1306 FDMNMTV
+1306 FDFSMTV
-1313 TADAAHC
+1313 TSDGARC
-1320 AEIRSFYVRNKTRS
+1320 AEIRSFYVRNKTKS

-1348 AKENDYRAHPMFMDL
+1348 ARENDYRAHPMFMDL
-1363 FLDISYDRE
+1363 FLNISYDRE
-1372 NKLFLFYRKNRNGG
+1372 NKLFLFYRKNRDGG
-1386 IAAACAAGFMQD
+1386 TIGNSAACAAGFMQD
-1398 EDFTYCLSREE
+1398 EDFTYSLSREE

-1421 APFRECSDGSL
+1421 APFRECSDSSL

-1437 FVKADISV
+1437 FIKADISV

-1459 ADTVEAAK
+1459 ADTVEAAR
-1467 ENALALR
+1467 ENALLLR
-1474 KNGAAKAEPN
+1474 EKGITGATPN
-1484 APSPLALSTVHGR
+1484 APTALALSTVHGR
-1497 MGLEALPALLY
+1497 MAAEALPALLY
-1508 GEAAQRRILDAQAK
+1508 GEIAQKRILDALAK

-1536 GDLPLLVCD
+1536 GDLPLLVCS
-1545 YDAETLKSAALMK
+1545 YDTETLKSAALMK
-1558 QGLEKGG
+1558 QGLEQGG
-1565 IDADLVILCENGLQR
+1565 IDTDLVILCDNGLQKS
-1580 TMAEGY
+1580 MAEGY
-1586 GFALVKEEIGQEM
+1586 GYGLVKEEIGEEM
-1599 LTLIYALAAK
+1599 MTLIYALAAK
-1609 VIDEPEPAPRAAKLA
+1609 VIDDPEPAPRVSKLTDILP
-1624 EILPVLPVKRKE
+1624 ILPVKHNE
-1636 EENGFTDDGYVIG
+1636 EENRFTDEGYVIG
-1649 SKSQTWCNVLA
+1649 AKAPTWCNLLA

-1696 STGEMLLLKKENC
+1696 STGEMLLLKRQGC
-1709 WYDLV
+1709 WYDLI
-1714 RGSKAVFSPQ
+1714 RGSRAVFSPQ
-1724 SCAYDGIAGDVESS
+1724 SCTYDGTAEDVESN
-1738 VALGVYSEGM
+1738 VTLGVYTAGM
-1748 GKEITLTLLNGSDK
+1748 GKELTVTLLNNSDT

-1779 SERTSPIA
+1779 SERTSPVA
-1787 RIEDGTLVMANPRN
+1787 RIEADTLVITNPRN

-1830 SQAKTEGEGLRCD
+1830 SRATTDGEGLRCD

-1868 HEQEKAAEYVK
+1868 QEQDKAAEYVK
-1879 SLDGKACGVSCENE
+1879 SLDGAACGVTCENE
-1893 ISIACPD
+1893 INIACPD
-1900 GNLNRLFNTWLPHQA
+1900 GDLNRLFNTWLPHQA

-1941 CLAIMYLSPKI
+1941 CLAIMYFSPKT

-1995 PYAACEYADG
+1995 PYVACEYADSFAG
-2005 FGGDGFWEREI
+2005 EGFWDKEL

-2025 EDRQELFMETQEDI
+2025 EDRQEMFMEAENDLLT
-2039 LSESLYLHCKK
+2039 ESLYLHCKK
-2050 AIEKGFS
+2050 AMEKGFS
-2057 KGENGLIK
+2057 KGDNGMIK

-2080 EGKGESV
+2080 EGRGESV

-2106 NDDAAYAEKL
+2106 NGDAVYAEKL
-2116 EKRVAELCVAIE
+2116 EKRVAELCVSIE
-2128 ENGWDGEW
+2128 ENGWDGDW
-2136 YLRAFYDNGEKM
+2136 YLRAFYDDGGKM
-2148 GGRDSDACRIDLL
+2148 GGRDGDACRIDLL

-2176 AVAASNAAW
+2176 SVAASNAAW
-2185 NELVDRKNGIIKLFS
+2185 NELVDRKNGIIKLFT
-2200 PPFAEGKSN
+2200 PPFAEEKTHR
-2209 QRPGYVMAYPE
+2209 RPGYVMSYPE

-2231 AAVCYCLSCFKLGQN
+2231 AAVWYCLSCFKLGQS

-2306 FGARVRKGKLTLSPN
+2306 FGAKVRKGKLVLSPQ
-2321 LPPEFSGATMK
+2321 LPPEFSGAQMALK
-2332 VRLNNTEINL
+2332 LNGTEITL
-2342 HFVFADGGKK
+2342 HFVFTGSGRT
-2352 AETAVPLD
+2352 EEINVPLD
-2360 GKKYDIQV
+2360 GGSHDVQV

>member
-1 MKNGIFLQR
+1 
-10 GAIINEN
+10 
-17 RHKCERRKQKSF
+17 
-29 LPDIEMPEQNRVING
+29 MPEENRVING
-44 SRLTPQLRKMRKKLE
+44 SRLTPRLRKMRKRPEL
-59 SSGLLREN
+59 SDLSREN
-67 RLLERELQELIRTAA
+67 RLFERELQELIRTAA
-82 AGGQY
+82 GQY
-87 FPAGDKTPLLG
+87 FPAADKTPLLG
-98 AAIASLE
+98 AEIAALE
-105 EITDETVRELIRS
+105 EITDKTVCELIQR
-118 EQQRRYV
+118 EQQNRYIG
-125 CEEEL
+125 EEEL

-137 KYCLVKNAL
+137 KFCLTANAL
-146 EDTGGAE
+146 ADTANAE
-153 RYIGKMY
+153 KYIGKMY

-173 SPLHAAFEADEIYRL
+173 SPLHAAFEQDEIYRL
-188 SSPET
+188 SSPDT
-193 KKGCRSKAAA
+193 KKSYRSKAAA

-216 RELMKRAETE
+216 RELTKRAQTE
-226 GEHLGSV
+226 GEHLGAV
-233 IMTDFRRVFPYAG
+233 IQTDFRRVFPHAD
-246 TTGYFLRLF
+246 TTGYFIRLF
-255 GITALL
+255 GMTALL
-261 SLGVGFFSQLW
+261 ALTAGFFSQPWTAL
-272 IAAVAFLPLLG
+272 ISFLPLLG
-283 VVKPVNDLLT
+283 VVKPINDLLT
-293 ARSVRGGD
+293 ARSVRGVA
-301 LPRMDI
+301 LPRTEV
-307 GDSLPENGRTACVLS
+307 GDSLPDNGKTACVLS

-327 EKNIEEALQRL
+327 ERSIEETLQRL
-338 RTAKLKNPAE
+338 RTAKLKNPA
-348 GIYFALLCDMPAAG
+348 GNIYFALLCDMPAAE
-362 QEKLPEDNKLFGA
+362 QEKMPEDNKLFGA

-380 SGIFP
+380 TEIFP
-385 ESVIIFRRRSYSKTM
+385 ESTVIFRRRSYSETM

-413 EELVRF
+413 EELVKF

-472 GIIAPRS
+472 GIIVPRS

-490 FSRLFAGN
+490 FSRLMAGN

-513 FYFDCFGEGIFCGK
+513 FYFDCFGESIFCGK
-527 GLIRKQAFLRDCT
+527 GLIRKQAFLRDCA

-578 SFFKRAH
+578 SFFKRSH

-618 VSPLLTMALFFLSCF
+618 ISPVLIMLLFFLSCF
-633 VSGGTAIGVTAYCC
+633 VTGGTVIGLTAYAC

-660 YRGFAFGITRRFYS
+660 CRGFAFGITRRFYS
-674 PIISETAQLALHA
+674 PIISETAQLATRA

-735 GSWHLLPSFAVS
+735 GFWHLLPSFAVS

-762 PAALVMCAALPV
+762 PAALIMCVALPV
-774 LVFCDGCDRQEERD
+774 LAYCDRQEKRD
-788 KPPLNKKAAQELLEQ
+788 KPLLNKKASQELLSQ
-803 TEKMWRFYTSYVTKE
+803 TEKMWHFYTTYVTKE
-818 TNYLPPDNVQYY
+818 TGFLPPDNVQYY

-855 ELGLISEAELAQ
+855 ELGLISEAELA
-867 TVEKTVESVEKLAK
+867 KTVENTVENVEKLSK

-891 VRTLKKVS
+891 VRTLKRVS

-912 CLMAVRQRLSATEG
+912 CLMAVRQRLALITG
-926 CGGLVGRCDRIIE
+926 CEELVSRCDKIIE

-948 KKRKLFSIGVD
+948 KRKKLFSIGAD

-980 SYFAIA
+980 SYYAIA

-1041 FAFHCQKRRH
+1041 FAFHCQKHRH

-1099 TLSREPLE
+1099 TLSREPPE
-1107 SWNNLVRLEKEGAFD
+1107 SWNNLVRLEREGAFD
-1122 PEFGFYEAV
+1122 PGFGFYEAV
-1131 DYTRRRVGDKAVV
+1131 DYTGRRVGDKAVV

-1165 NICSRLFMS
+1165 NICSALFMS

-1194 ILKIRDYSYENRK
+1194 ILKITERSYENRK
-1207 PLSDREEIAKQ
+1207 PPADREEITRQ
-1218 SLSRSPVNALG
+1218 SLSCSPVNALG

-1256 RDFMNRPAGAFYGY
+1256 RDFANRPAGAFYGY
-1270 YSNRRTYPFVFHPA
+1270 FSNRRTCPFVFHPA
-1284 LGAEPRTVFSAE
+1284 LGAFGSNLRTVFSAE
-1296 ESEYSLTARD
+1296 ESEYSLSARD
-1306 FDMNMTV
+1306 FDMTMTV
-1313 TADAAHC
+1313 SVDGFHC

-1363 FLDISYDRE
+1363 FLSINYDRE
-1372 NKLFLFYRKNRNGG
+1372 NKLFLFCRKDRNGG
-1386 IAAACAAGFMQD
+1386 VTAACAAGFMED

-1421 APFRECSDGSL
+1421 APLRECSDGSL

-1437 FVKADISV
+1437 FIKADISV

-1451 RQTMFYCY
+1451 RQTLFYCY
-1459 ADTVEAAK
+1459 ADTVEAAR
-1467 ENALALR
+1467 ESALELR
-1474 KNGAAKAEPN
+1474 KNGAAGAEPN
-1484 APSPLALSTVHGR
+1484 APSSLALNTVHGR
-1497 MGLEALPALLY
+1497 MAAEALPALLY
-1508 GEAAQRRILDAQAK
+1508 GEISQRRILDAQAK

-1536 GDLPLLVCD
+1536 GDLPLLVCS
-1545 YDAETLKSAALMK
+1545 YDSETLKSAALMK

-1565 IDADLVILCENGLQR
+1565 VDTDLVILCENGLQK
-1580 TMAEGY
+1580 TLAEGY
-1586 GFALVKEEIGQEM
+1586 GYALVREEIGEEM
-1599 LTLIYALAAK
+1599 INLIYALAAK
-1609 VIDEPEPAPRAAKLA
+1609 VIDEPETAPRAVRLA
-1624 EILPVLPVKRKE
+1624 DILPILPVKHRE
-1636 EENGFTDDGYVIG
+1636 EENAFTDEGYVIA
-1649 SKSQTWCNVLA
+1649 SKAPTWCNVLA

-1665 TLVSQNS
+1665 TLVSRNS

-1696 STGEMLLLKKENC
+1696 STGEMLLLKKESC

-1714 RGSKAVFSPQ
+1714 RGSRAVFSPQ
-1724 SCAYDGIAGDVESS
+1724 SCTYEGIAGEVESS
-1738 VALGVYSEGM
+1738 VVLGVYSEGM
-1748 GKEITLTLLNGSDK
+1748 GKEITVTLLNNSDR
-1762 EQQVELAY
+1762 EQQAELAY
-1770 RLEPILGGD
+1770 RIEPVLGGD
-1779 SERTSPIA
+1779 SERTSPVA
-1787 RIEDGTLVMANPRN
+1787 RIEGDTLVITNPRN

-1806 AAAVY
+1806 AMSV
-1811 CSKKAKF
+1811 CCNKKAKL
-1818 LFSRDD
+1818 LFSRED

-1830 SQAKTEGEGLRCD
+1830 SSAKTEGEGLRCD

-1868 HEQEKAAEYVK
+1868 PEQDRAAEYVR
-1879 SLDGKACGVSCENE
+1879 SLDGKACGVTYENE
-1893 ISIACPD
+1893 ISIACPN

-1941 CLAIMYLSPKI
+1941 CLAIMYFSPKI

-1975 ELGGKRVG
+1975 ELAGKRVG

-1995 PYAACEYADG
+1995 PYAACEYADS
-2005 FGGDGFWEREI
+2005 FGEAGFWDREI
-2016 PYCAGAELP
+2016 PYCAGAELT
-2025 EDRQELFMETQEDI
+2025 EGKQELFMETEEDV
-2039 LSESLYLHCKK
+2039 LAESLYQHCKR
-2050 AIEKGFS
+2050 AIEKGFN
-2057 KGENGLIK
+2057 KGDSGLLR
-2065 IGCGDWNDGYNNVGA
+2065 IGCGDWNDGYNNVGV

-2097 RRFAAAARE
+2097 RKFAAAARE
-2106 NDDAAYAEKL
+2106 NEDGVYAETL

-2148 GGRDSDACRIDLL
+2148 GSKDSDACHIDLL

-2185 NELVDRKNGIIKLFS
+2185 NELVDRKNGIIKLFT
-2200 PPFAEGKSN
+2200 PPFAEEKTQ

-2231 AAVCYCLSCFKLGQN
+2231 AAVWYCLSCFKLGQN

-2292 GAAAWYWKCIFEGL
+2292 GAAAWYWKCVFEGL
-2306 FGARVRKGKLTLSPN
+2306 FGARVRKGKLILSPK
-2321 LPPEFSGATMK
+2321 LPPEFSGARMK
-2332 VRLNNTEINL
+2332 LRLNDTEIGL
-2342 HFVFADGGKK
+2342 LFVYADGGKA
-2352 AETAVPLD
+2352 AETVVPLD
-2360 GKKYDIQV
+2360 GKKCEVQV

>member
-1 MKNGIFLQR
+1 MQIDINAKGESGIFSLD
-10 GAIINEN
+10 IN
-17 RHKCERRKQKSF
+17 
-29 LPDIEMPEQNRVING
+29 MPEQNRVING
-44 SRLTPQLRKMRKKLE
+44 KSFTSQLRKMGRLLE
-59 SSGLLREN
+59 KSVPLSEN
-67 RLLERELQELIRTAA
+67 RLFQRELQELIRTA
-82 AGGQY
+82 GGQY
-87 FPAGDKTPLLG
+87 FPARDRTPLLG
-98 AAIASLE
+98 AEVARLD
-105 EITDETVRELIRS
+105 EITDRTVCELIQR
-118 EQQRRYV
+118 EQTTRYIG
-125 CEEEL
+125 EEEL
-130 NSLLWQS
+130 DSLLWQS
-137 KYCLVKNAL
+137 KFCLIKNAL
-146 EDTGGAE
+146 EDGE
-153 RYIGKMY
+153 NPDRYIGKMY
-160 ALNELDER
+160 ALKELDER

-173 SPLHAAFEADEIYRL
+173 SPLHIAFEGDEIYRL
-188 SSPET
+188 SSPDT
-193 KKGCRSKAAA
+193 KKSYRTGAAT
-203 VARCAGIDEERYT
+203 VARSAGIDEERYT

-226 GEHLGSV
+226 KEHLGAV
-233 IMTDFRRVFPYAG
+233 IDTDFHRVFPLANP
-246 TTGYFLRLF
+246 TGYFIRLF
-255 GITALL
+255 GITALI
-261 SLGVGFFSQLW
+261 SLAVGSFSHFWLAP
-272 IAAVAFLPLLG
+272 IAFLPLLG
-283 VVKPVNDLLT
+283 VIKPINDLLT
-293 ARSVRGGD
+293 ARLVRGGQ
-301 LPRMDI
+301 LPRMDV
-307 GDSLPENGRTACVLS
+307 GDSLPDNGKTACVLS

-327 EKNIEEALQRL
+327 ERNIEEALQRL

-348 GIYFALLCDMPAAG
+348 GIYFALLCDMPAADS
-362 QEKLPEDNKLFGA
+362 EKLPEDVRLFGA
-375 AERLR
+375 AEKLR
-380 SGIFP
+380 SEIFP
-385 ESVIIFRRRSYSKTM
+385 ESVVIFRGRSYSETM

-413 EELVRF
+413 EELVKF
-419 MCGKRVKF
+419 MCGKRVRF
-427 RTVLGDAEPLKSCE
+427 RTVLGNAELLKSCE

-490 FSRLFAGN
+490 FSRLMAGN

-527 GLIRKQAFLRDCT
+527 GLIRKQAFLQDCA
-540 DKFPAERVLSHDIL
+540 DKFPPERVLSHDIL

-585 RWLRGDFQNLR
+585 RWIRGDFQNLR
-596 FLFKKGFSPLTR
+596 FLFKSGFSALTR

-618 VSPLLTMALFFLSCF
+618 ISPVLIMALFFLSCF
-633 VSGGTAIGVTAYCC
+633 VEGGTVIGLTAYAC

-660 YRGFAFGITRRFYS
+660 CRGFAFGITRRFYS
-674 PIISETAQLALHA
+674 PIISETAQLAVRA

-694 PKSALTSLD
+694 PKAALVSLD

-735 GSWHLLPSFAVS
+735 GFWHLLPSFGVS
-747 LLLLAGCVYGHKVSA
+747 LLLLAGCVWGHKVSA

-774 LVFCDGCDRQEERD
+774 LAYCDRQEKRD
-788 KPPLNKKAAQELLEQ
+788 KPLLNKKASQELLEQ
-803 TEKMWRFYTSYVTKE
+803 TEKMWRFYTAYVNKE
-818 TNYLPPDNVQYY
+818 TNFLPPDNVQYY

-848 LSAVCVC
+848 LSAVSVC
-855 ELGLISEAELAQ
+855 ELGLINEAELTQ
-867 TVEKTVESVEKLAK
+867 IVENSVESVEKLPK

-912 CLMAVRQRLSATEG
+912 CLVAVRQRLSGIDG
-926 CGGLVGRCDRIIE
+926 CQELVARCDRIIE

-948 KKRKLFSIGVD
+948 KRKKLFSIGVD

-980 SYFAIA
+980 SYYAIA

-1026 LLTSKEGSMTYEALK
+1026 LLASKEGSMTYEALK

-1051 TPFGISESG
+1051 YPFGISESG
-1060 YYAFDREWNYQYKA
+1060 YYAFDREMNYQYKA

-1131 DYTRRRVGDKAVV
+1131 DYTRRRVGEKAIV

-1165 NICSRLFMS
+1165 NICSQLFMS

-1194 ILKIRDYSYENRK
+1194 ILKITDYRQGDRK
-1207 PLSDREEIAKQ
+1207 PPADREEISRH
-1218 SLSRSPVNALG
+1218 SLSCSPVNALG
-1229 AGELTLYTS
+1229 MGDLTLYTS

-1243 CGSYKG
+1243 SGSYKG

-1256 RDFMNRPAGAFYGY
+1256 RDFTNRPAGAFYGY
-1270 YSNRRTYPFVFHPA
+1270 FSNRRAYPFVFHPA
-1284 LGAEPRTVFSAE
+1284 FGNELRTVFLAGE
-1296 ESEYSLTARD
+1296 TEYSLTARD
-1306 FDMNMTV
+1306 FDMTMTV
-1313 TADAAHC
+1313 RLDNAHC
-1320 AEIRSFYVRNKTRS
+1320 AEIRSFYVRNKTKS

-1348 AKENDYRAHPMFMDL
+1348 ARENDYRAHPMFMDL
-1363 FLDISYDRE
+1363 FLNIGYDRE
-1372 NKLFLFYRKNRNGG
+1372 NKLFLFSRRDRNGG
-1386 IAAACAAGFMQD
+1386 VAAACAAGFMQG

-1409 CTDYRAFSFFEK
+1409 CTDYRPFSFFEK

-1459 ADTVEAAK
+1459 ADTVEAAI
-1467 ENALALR
+1467 EAAEQLR
-1474 KNGAAKAEPN
+1474 KNGIAEAEPN
-1484 APSPLALSTVHGR
+1484 APSPLSLSTFHGR

-1508 GEAAQRRILDAQAK
+1508 GEVAQKRILNALAK

-1536 GDLPLLVCD
+1536 GDLPLIVCD
-1545 YDAETLKSAALMK
+1545 YDTETLKSAALMK
-1558 QGLEKGG
+1558 QGLAQGG
-1565 IDADLVILCENGLQR
+1565 IDTDLVILCENGLQKS
-1580 TMAEGY
+1580 MAEGY
-1586 GFALVKEEIGQEM
+1586 GYGLIKEEIGQETM
-1599 LTLIYALAAK
+1599 TLIYALAAK
-1609 VIDEPEPAPRAAKLA
+1609 IIDDPEPAPGVSKLA
-1624 EILPVLPVKRKE
+1624 DILPILPVKRKE
-1636 EENGFTDDGYVIG
+1636 EENGFTDEGYVIG
-1649 SKSQTWCNVLA
+1649 SKTPTWCNVLA

-1709 WYDLV
+1709 WYDLI

-1724 SCAYDGIAGDVESS
+1724 SCTYEGFAADVECT
-1738 VALGVYSEGM
+1738 ARLGVYTEGT
-1748 GKEITLTLLNGSDK
+1748 GKEMTVTLLNNSDT
-1762 EQQVELAY
+1762 EQQAELAY
-1770 RLEPILGGD
+1770 RLEPVLGGD
-1779 SERTSPIA
+1779 SERTSPVA
-1787 RIEDGTLVMANPRN
+1787 KIEDGTLVITNPRN

-1806 AAAVY
+1806 AMAVY

-1818 LFSRDD
+1818 LFSRDE
-1824 FARGDF
+1824 FARGDL
-1830 SQAKTEGEGLRCD
+1830 SLAKTEGEGLRCD
-1843 MTAVIVPLK
+1843 MTAVIVPIK

-1868 HEQEKAAEYVK
+1868 QEQDKAAEYVK
-1879 SLDGKACGVSCENE
+1879 SLDGKACGTSLENE

-1900 GNLNRLFNTWLPHQA
+1900 GSLNRLFNTWLPHQA
-1915 LSCRLWARTGFFQ
+1915 LGCRLWARTGFFQ

-1941 CLAIMYLSPKI
+1941 CLAIMYFSPKT

-1957 YRCAGSQFKE
+1957 YRCAESQFKE
-1967 GDVLHWWH
+1967 GDALHWWH
-1975 ELGGKRVG
+1975 ELDGKRTG

-1995 PYAACEYADG
+1995 PYVACEYADS
-2005 FGGDGFWEREI
+2005 FGEAGFWDREI

-2025 EDRQELFMETQEDI
+2025 EDKQELFMETEPDV
-2039 LSESLYLHCKK
+2039 LSENLYLHCKK
-2050 AIEKGFS
+2050 AIEKGFN
-2057 KGENGLIK
+2057 KGDNGLIK
-2065 IGCGDWNDGYNNVGA
+2065 IGCGDWNDGYNNVGV

-2097 RRFAAAARE
+2097 RKFAAAARE
-2106 NDDAAYAEKL
+2106 NSDAAYAEKL

-2128 ENGWDGEW
+2128 ENGWDGDW

-2148 GGRDSDACRIDLL
+2148 GSSGSDACRIDLL

-2185 NELVDRKNGIIKLFS
+2185 NELVDRKNGIIKLFT
-2200 PPFAEGKSN
+2200 PPFAEEKSS

-2231 AAVCYCLSCFKLGQN
+2231 AAVWYCLSCFKLGQS
-2246 KRAFQLLNMLDPA
+2246 KRAFQLLNMLNPA

-2306 FGARVRKGKLTLSPN
+2306 FGAKVRKGKLTLSPN

-2332 VRLNNTEINL
+2332 LRLNGTDITL
-2342 HFVFADGGKK
+2342 HFNYTDGGK
-2352 AETAVPLD
+2352 AVETAVPLD
-2360 GKKYDIQV
+2360 GKNYDLQV
-2368 FY
+2368 YY

>member
-1 MKNGIFLQR
+1 
-10 GAIINEN
+10 
-17 RHKCERRKQKSF
+17 
-29 LPDIEMPEQNRVING
+29 MPEQHRVING
-44 SRLTPQLRKMRKKLE
+44 AALRSRLRKMRKKLE
-59 SSGLLREN
+59 RIGLLREN
-67 RLLERELQELIRTAA
+67 RLFERELQELISTAA
-82 AGGQY
+82 SQH
-87 FPAGDKTPLLG
+87 FPANDKTPLLG
-98 AAIASLE
+98 AGIALLD
-105 EITDETVRELIRS
+105 EISDKTVCELIQR
-118 EQQRRYV
+118 EQQTRYV
-125 CEEEL
+125 SEEEL

-137 KYCLVKNAL
+137 KYCLIKNAL
-146 EDTGGAE
+146 ADSENAE
-153 RYIGKMY
+153 KYIGKMY
-160 ALNELDER
+160 AFNELDEM
-168 EWEKL
+168 EWERL

-188 SSPET
+188 SSRDT
-193 KKGCRSKAAA
+193 KKAYRSKSAA
-203 VARCAGIDEERYT
+203 VARSAGIDEERYT
-216 RELMKRAETE
+216 RELMKRADAE
-226 GEHLGSV
+226 GEHLGAV
-233 IMTDFRRVFPYAG
+233 IQTDFRRVFPHAN
-246 TTGYFLRLF
+246 TTGYFVRLF
-255 GITALL
+255 GTTALI
-261 SLGVGFFSQLW
+261 SLAVGCFTHLW
-272 IAAVAFLPLLG
+272 AAPMVFLPVFG
-283 VVKPVNDLLT
+283 VIKPINDLLT
-293 ARSVRGGD
+293 ARLVRGGV
-301 LPRMDI
+301 LPRIDI
-307 GDSLPENGRTACVLS
+307 GDSLPENGKTACVLS

-327 EKNIEEALQRL
+327 EKSVEEALQRL

-348 GIYFALLCDMPAAG
+348 GIYFALLCDLPAADS
-362 QEKLPEDNKLFGA
+362 EKLPEDGKLFGG

-380 SGIFP
+380 AEIFP
-385 ESVIIFRRRSYSKTM
+385 ESIVIFRHRSYSETM

-413 EELVRF
+413 EELVKF
-419 MCGKRVKF
+419 MCGKRVRFCK
-427 RTVLGDAEPLKSCE
+427 TLGDIEQLKSCE

-466 PLNKDY
+466 PLNKNY

-498 GGVSGISAYDSFCGE
+498 GGVSGISGYDSFCGE

-527 GLIRKQAFLRDCT
+527 GLIRKEAFLRDCC
-540 DKFPAERVLSHDIL
+540 DKFPPERVLSHDIL

-578 SFFKRAH
+578 SFFKRSH

-596 FLFKKGFSPLTR
+596 FLFKAGFSPLTR
-608 FKLFD
+608 FKLLD

-618 VSPLLTMALFFLSCF
+618 INPIIIMAMFFLSCF
-633 VSGGTAIGVTAYCC
+633 VSGGTVIGITAYAC
-647 VLLPFLPPLISSL
+647 VLLPFLLPLISSL
-660 YRGFAFGITRRFYS
+660 CRGFCFGITRRFYS
-674 PIISETAQLALHA
+674 PIISETGQLAAKA

-703 AGWKTL
+703 AAWKTL

-721 WTTFGLLEKSAFKG
+721 WTTFGLMEKSAFKKG
-735 GSWHLLPSFAVS
+735 FWHLLPSFAVS
-747 LLLLAGCVYGHKVSA
+747 LLLLAGCIYGHKVSA
-762 PAALVMCAALPV
+762 PAALVMCASLPV
-774 LVFCDGCDRQEERD
+774 LVYCDKQEKRD
-788 KPPLNKKAAQELLEQ
+788 KPLLGKKARQELLEQ
-803 TEKMWRFYTSYVTKE
+803 TGKMWHFYTTYVNKE
-818 TNYLPPDNVQYY
+818 TNFLPPDNVQYY

-848 LSAVCVC
+848 LSAVAVC
-855 ELGLISEAELAQ
+855 ELGLITEGEMVK
-867 TVEKTVESVEKLAK
+867 TVENSVESVEKLAK

-907 GNFVC
+907 GNFVS
-912 CLMAVRQRLSATEG
+912 CLVAVRQRLALIEG
-926 CGGLVGRCDRIIE
+926 CQELVSRCDKLIE

-948 KKRKLFSIGVD
+948 KKRKLFSIGYD

-1041 FAFHCQKRRH
+1041 FAFHCQKHRH
-1051 TPFGISESG
+1051 SPFGISESG
-1060 YYAFDREWNYQYKA
+1060 YYAFDREFNYQYKA

-1131 DYTRRRVGDKAVV
+1131 DYTRRRVGEKAVV

-1165 NICSRLFMS
+1165 NICSELFMS

-1194 ILKIRDYSYENRK
+1194 ILKITDHSYESRK
-1207 PLSDREEIAKQ
+1207 PLSDREEITRQ
-1218 SLSRSPVNALG
+1218 SLSRSPVNAIG
-1229 AGELTLYTS
+1229 VGELTLYTS

-1256 RDFMNRPAGAFYGY
+1256 RDFTNRPAGAFYGY
-1270 YSNRRTYPFVFHPA
+1270 FSNRKTYPFVFHPYF
-1284 LGAEPRTVFSAE
+1284 GAFENNLRTVFSAD
-1296 ESEYSLTARD
+1296 ESEFSLSSRD
-1306 FDMNMTV
+1306 FDMTMTV
-1313 TADAAHC
+1313 TADPVHC

-1348 AKENDYRAHPMFMDL
+1348 ARENDYRAHPMFMDL
-1363 FLDISYDRE
+1363 FLSIGYDRE
-1372 NKLFLFYRKNRNGG
+1372 NKLFLFARKDRNGG
-1386 IAAACAAGFMQD
+1386 ITAACAAGFIQD

-1421 APFRECSDGSL
+1421 APFRECSDSSL

-1437 FVKADISV
+1437 FIKADISV
-1445 DAGESR
+1445 DSSESR

-1459 ADTVEAAK
+1459 ADSIEAAK
-1467 ENALALR
+1467 AAAEDLR
-1474 KNGAAKAEPN
+1474 KNGVAAAEPY

-1497 MGLEALPALLY
+1497 MAAEALPALLY
-1508 GEAAQRRILDAQAK
+1508 GEVGQRRILDALAK

-1536 GDLPLLVCD
+1536 GDLPLLVCN
-1545 YDAETLKSAALMK
+1545 YDTEILSSAVLMK
-1558 QGLEKGG
+1558 QGLEQGG
-1565 IDADLVILCENGLQR
+1565 IDTDIVILCENGLQK
-1580 TMAEGY
+1580 TLAEGCGY
-1586 GFALVKEEIGQEM
+1586 ALIKEEIGQEM
-1599 LTLIYALAAK
+1599 ITLIYALAAK
-1609 VIDEPEPAPRAAKLA
+1609 IIDDPEPAPSVSKLT
-1624 EILPVLPVKRKE
+1624 EILPILPVKHKE
-1636 EENGFTDDGYVIG
+1636 QENDFTEEGYVIG
-1649 SKSQTWCNVLA
+1649 SKAQTWCNVLA

-1696 STGEMLLLKKENC
+1696 STGEMLLLKKGNC
-1709 WYDLV
+1709 RYDLV
-1714 RGSKAVFSPQ
+1714 RGSKAVFSPV
-1724 SCAYDGIAGDVESS
+1724 SCTYEGIAGDVESS
-1738 VALGVYSEGM
+1738 VSLGVYSEGM
-1748 GKEITLTLLNGSDK
+1748 GKEITLTLLNNSDT
-1762 EQQVELAY
+1762 EQIVEVAY
-1770 RLEPILGGD
+1770 RIEPILGGD
-1779 SERTSPIA
+1779 SERTSPVA
-1787 RIEDGTLVMANPRN
+1787 RIEKDTLVITNPRN

-1806 AAAVY
+1806 AMAVY
-1811 CSKKAKF
+1811 CSKKAGF
-1818 LFSRDD
+1818 LFSREE
-1824 FARGDF
+1824 FARGEL
-1830 SQAKTEGEGLRCD
+1830 SHARSEGEGLRCD

-1852 LPPRG
+1852 LPPRS

-1868 HEQEKAAEYVK
+1868 LEQDKAAEYVR
-1879 SLDGKACGVSCENE
+1879 SLEGKACGAAYENE

-1900 GNLNRLFNTWLPHQA
+1900 GNLNKLFNTWLPHQA

-1941 CLAIMYLSPKI
+1941 CLAIMYHSPKLT
-1952 AEEHI
+1952 EEHI

-1995 PYAACEYADG
+1995 PYVACEYSDSFAG
-2005 FGGDGFWEREI
+2005 EGFWDREI
-2016 PYCAGAELP
+2016 PYCAGEELP
-2025 EDRQELFMETQEDI
+2025 EDRQEMFMETEADI
-2039 LSESLYLHCKK
+2039 LTENLYLHCKK
-2050 AIEKGFS
+2050 AMEKGFD
-2057 KGENGLIK
+2057 KGVNGLIK
-2065 IGCGDWNDGYNNVGA
+2065 IGCGDWNDGYNNVGVQ
-2080 EGKGESV
+2080 GKGESV

-2097 RRFAAAARE
+2097 RKFAAAARE
-2106 NDDAAYAEKL
+2106 NGDAVYAEKL

-2128 ENGWDGEW
+2128 ENGWDGDW

-2148 GGRDSDACRIDLL
+2148 GSRDSDACRIDLL

-2200 PPFAEGKSN
+2200 PPFAEEKSH

-2231 AAVCYCLSCFKLGQN
+2231 AAVWYCLSCFKLGQS

-2259 AKTSRFGRE
+2259 SKTSRFGRE

-2292 GAAAWYWKCIFEGL
+2292 GAAAWYWRCIFEGL
-2306 FGARVRKGKLTLSPN
+2306 FGAKVRKGKLVLSPQ
-2321 LPPEFSGATMK
+2321 LPPEFSGAIMK
-2332 VRLNNTEINL
+2332 VKLNNTDITL
-2342 HFVFADGGKK
+2342 HFIFTDRGKP
-2352 AETAVPLD
+2352 AETTVPLD
-2360 GKKYDIQV
+2360 GKRYDLQI

>member
-1 MKNGIFLQR
+1 MRKEKGGKIFR
-10 GAIINEN
+10 
-17 RHKCERRKQKSF
+17 
-29 LPDIEMPEQNRVING
+29 PDIDMPEQNRVING
-44 SRLTPQLRKMRKKLE
+44 SRLRPRLKKMRKALE

-67 RLLERELQELIRTAA
+67 RLPERELQELIRTA
-82 AGGQY
+82 GGQ
-87 FPAGDKTPLLG
+87 FFTARDKTPLLG
-98 AAIASLE
+98 EAVAELD
-105 EITDETVRELIRS
+105 EITDGTVAELIRR
-118 EQQRRYV
+118 EQQSRYIG
-125 CEEEL
+125 EEEL
-130 NSLLWQS
+130 NSLPWQS
-137 KYCLVKNAL
+137 CCCLIEQALADRENA
-146 EDTGGAE
+146 GK
-153 RYIGKMY
+153 YIGKMY
-160 ALNELDER
+160 ALKELDER
-168 EWEKL
+168 EREKL
-173 SPLHAAFEADEIYRL
+173 SPLHAAFEEDEVYRR
-188 SSPET
+188 SSPGT
-193 KKGCRSKAAA
+193 KRSYRRKAAA
-203 VARCAGIDEERYT
+203 VARSAGIDEERYT
-216 RELMKRAETE
+216 RELMKRADTE
-226 GEHLGSV
+226 GEHLGAV
-233 IMTDFRRVFPYAG
+233 IMTDFRRVFPHAD
-246 TTGYFLRLF
+246 TAGYFIRLF
-255 GITALL
+255 GITALV
-261 SLGVGFFSQLW
+261 SLAVGFFSQLW
-272 IAAVAFLPLLG
+272 AALIAFLPLLG
-283 VVKPVNDLLT
+283 VIKPINDLLT
-293 ARSVRGGD
+293 ARLVRGVE

-307 GDSLPENGRTACVLS
+307 GDSLPDQGRTACVLS

-327 EKNIEEALQRL
+327 EKTVEEALQRL

-348 GIYFALLCDMPAAG
+348 GIYFALLCDLPAADS
-362 QEKLPEDNKLFGA
+362 EKLPEDNRLFGT

-380 SGIFP
+380 SEIFP
-385 ESVIIFRRRSYSKTM
+385 DCAVIFRHRSYSGTM

-413 EELVRF
+413 EELVKF
-419 MCGKRVKF
+419 MCGKRVRF
-427 RTVLGDAEPLKSCE
+427 RRVLGNAEPLKSCE

-490 FSRLFAGN
+490 FSRLMAGN

-527 GLIRKQAFLRDCT
+527 GLIRKKAFLRDCC
-540 DKFPAERVLSHDIL
+540 DKFPPERVLSHDIL

-578 SFFKRAH
+578 SFFKRSH
-585 RWLRGDFQNLR
+585 RWIRGDFQNLR
-596 FLFKKGFSPLTR
+596 FLFRSGFSPLTR

-618 VSPLLTMALFFLSCF
+618 VSPVLIMALFFLSCF
-633 VSGGTAIGVTAYCC
+633 VRGGTAMGIAAYCC

-660 YRGFAFGITRRFYS
+660 CRGFAFGITRRFYS
-674 PIISETAQLALHA
+674 PIISETGQLAVRA
-687 LAELMTL
+687 LAELTTL
-694 PKSALTSLD
+694 PKAALTSLD
-703 AGWKTL
+703 AGLKTL

-715 KRNLLE
+715 KRKLLE
-721 WTTFGLLEKSAFKG
+721 WTTFGLLERSAFKG
-735 GSWHLLPSFAVS
+735 GFWHLLPSFAVS
-747 LLLLAGCVYGHKVSA
+747 VLLLAGCVIGHKVSA
-762 PAALVMCAALPV
+762 PAALVMCASLPV
-774 LVFCDGCDRQEERD
+774 LAYCDRQEKRH
-788 KPPLNKKAAQELLEQ
+788 KPLLNEKARQELLEQ
-803 TEKMWRFYTSYVTKE
+803 TGKMWHFYTAYANKE
-818 TNYLPPDNVQYY
+818 TNFLPPDNVQYY

-855 ELGLISEAELAQ
+855 ELGLINEAEMAQ
-867 TVEKTVESVEKLAK
+867 IVEKTVESVEKLAK

-891 VRTLKKVS
+891 VRTLQKAS

-912 CLMAVRQRLSATEG
+912 CLTAVRQRLALAEG
-926 CGGLVGRCDRIIE
+926 CQELVSRCDRIID

-948 KKRKLFSIGVD
+948 KKRRLFSIGAD
-959 GETGE
+959 GGTGE
-964 LSKHRYDMLM
+964 LSPHRYDMLM
-974 SEARLM
+974 SEARLT

-986 SGQAP
+986 TGQAP

-1051 TPFGISESG
+1051 CPFGISESG
-1060 YYAFDREWNYQYKA
+1060 YYAFDRELNYQYKA

-1131 DYTRRRVGDKAVV
+1131 DYTRRRVGDRAVV

-1165 NICSRLFMS
+1165 NICSQLFMS

-1194 ILKIRDYSYENRK
+1194 ILKITDHSDENRK
-1207 PLSDREEIAKQ
+1207 PLSDKEEISRQ
-1218 SLSRSPVNALG
+1218 FLSCSPVNAVG
-1229 AGELTLYTS
+1229 GGELTLYTS

-1256 RDFMNRPAGAFYGY
+1256 RDFTHRPAGAFYGY
-1270 YSNRRTYPFVFHPA
+1270 FSNRRSYPFIFHPVFGTE
-1284 LGAEPRTVFSAE
+1284 LKTVFSSGE
-1296 ESEYSLTARD
+1296 TEYSLSAKD
-1306 FDMNMTV
+1306 FDFTMTV
-1313 TADAAHC
+1313 TADSARC
-1320 AEIRSFYVRNKTRS
+1320 AEIRSFYVRNRTKS

-1348 AKENDYRAHPMFMDL
+1348 ARENDYRAHPMFMDL
-1363 FLDISYDRE
+1363 FLNIGYDRE
-1372 NKLFLFYRKNRNGG
+1372 NKLFLFYRKDRNGG
-1386 IAAACAAGFMQD
+1386 ITAACAAGFMQD
-1398 EDFTYCLSREE
+1398 EDFTYSLSREE
-1409 CTDYRAFSFFEK
+1409 CTDHRPFSFFEK
-1421 APFRECSDGSL
+1421 APFRECSDSSL

-1437 FVKADISV
+1437 FIKADISV

-1459 ADTVEAAK
+1459 ADTVEAAR
-1467 ENALALR
+1467 EAADQLR
-1474 KNGAAKAEPN
+1474 KNGIAEAEPN
-1484 APSPLALSTVHGR
+1484 APSALALSTVHGR

-1508 GEAAQRRILDAQAK
+1508 GEAAQKGILDARAK

-1536 GDLPLLVCD
+1536 GDLPLIVCD
-1545 YDAETLKSAALMK
+1545 YDSETVKSAALMK
-1558 QGLEKGG
+1558 QGLEQGG
-1565 IDADLVILCENGLQR
+1565 IDTDLVILCENGLQKS
-1580 TMAEGY
+1580 MAEGY
-1586 GFALVKEEIGQEM
+1586 GYGLIKDEIGQEM
-1599 LTLIYALAAK
+1599 TTLIYALAAK
-1609 VIDEPEPAPRAAKLA
+1609 IIDQPEPSPPKCRLSD
-1624 EILPVLPVKRKE
+1624 ILPVLPVKHAE
-1636 EENGFTDDGYVIG
+1636 EENHFTDDGYIIG
-1649 SKSQTWCNVLA
+1649 SRAQTWCNVLA

-1696 STGEMLLLKKENC
+1696 STGEMLLLKKENR
-1709 WYDLV
+1709 WFDLI
-1714 RGSKAVFSPQ
+1714 RGSRAVFSPR
-1724 SCAYDGIAGDVESS
+1724 SCSYEGIAEDIESS
-1738 VALGVYSEGM
+1738 ITLGVYSEGM
-1748 GKEITLTLLNGSDK
+1748 GKEITLTLLNNSDT
-1762 EQQVELAY
+1762 EQQAELAY
-1770 RLEPILGGD
+1770 RLEPVLGGD

-1787 RIEDGTLVMANPRN
+1787 LIKDNTLIVTNPRN

-1806 AAAVY
+1806 AMTVY

-1818 LFSRDD
+1818 LFSRED
-1824 FARGDF
+1824 FEKGDF
-1830 SQAKTEGEGLRCD
+1830 SRGVTEGTGLRCD

-1868 HEQEKAAEYVK
+1868 QEQDKAAEYVR
-1879 SLDGKACGVSCENE
+1879 SLEGGACGASCENE

-1900 GNLNRLFNTWLPHQA
+1900 GDLNRLFNVWLPHQA
-1915 LSCRLWARTGFFQ
+1915 LSCRLYARTGFFQ

-1975 ELGGKRVG
+1975 ELGGRRTG

-1995 PYAACEYADG
+1995 PYAACEYADSFAG
-2005 FGGDGFWEREI
+2005 EGFWDREL

-2025 EDRQELFMETQEDI
+2025 EDRQELFMETEADS

-2050 AIEKGFS
+2050 AMEKGFD
-2057 KGENGLIK
+2057 KGDNGLIK

-2087 WLSMFYVMCG
+2087 WLSMFYVMCA
-2097 RRFAAAARE
+2097 RAFAAAARE

-2116 EKRVAELCVAIE
+2116 EKRVAELCVSIE
-2128 ENGWDGEW
+2128 ENGWDGDW
-2136 YLRAFYDNGEKM
+2136 YLRAFYDDGGKM
-2148 GGRDSDACRIDLL
+2148 GSRDSDACRIDLL

-2185 NELVDRKNGIIKLFS
+2185 NELVDRKNGIIKLFTPS
-2200 PPFAEGKSN
+2200 FSEEKSR

-2231 AAVCYCLSCFKLGQN
+2231 AAVWYCLSCFRLGQS
-2246 KRAFQLLNMLDPA
+2246 KRAFQLLNMLNPA
-2259 AKTSRFGRE
+2259 AKSSRFGRE

-2277 TNPSCYGRGGWSMYT
+2277 TNPGCYGRGGWSLYT
-2292 GAAAWYWKCIFEGL
+2292 GAAAWYYKCIFEGL
-2306 FGARVRKGKLTLSPN
+2306 FGARVRGGKLTLSPN
-2321 LPPEFSGATMK
+2321 LPPEFSGARMK
-2332 VRLNNTEINL
+2332 LRLGGTEIDL
-2342 HFVFADGGKK
+2342 HFIFAEVGKPVE
-2352 AETAVPLD
+2352 AVVPLD
-2360 GKKYDIQV
+2360 GKKYELQI

>member
-1 MKNGIFLQR
+1 MRKEKAEIFP
-10 GAIINEN
+10 
-17 RHKCERRKQKSF
+17 
-29 LPDIEMPEQNRVING
+29 PDIDMPEQNRVING
-44 SRLTPQLRKMRKKLE
+44 NALRSRLRKMRRALE
-59 SSGLLREN
+59 GGGALSEN
-67 RLLERELQELIRTAA
+67 RLFQRELTELIRTA
-82 AGGQY
+82 GGRY
-87 FPAGDKTPLLG
+87 FPARSKTPLLG
-98 AAIASLE
+98 AAIAALD
-105 EITDETVRELIRS
+105 EITDKTVCELIHR
-118 EQQRRYV
+118 EQQTRYAG
-125 CEEEL
+125 EEEL

-137 KYCLVKNAL
+137 KYCLIKNAL
-146 EDTGGAE
+146 DDPENAE

-160 ALNELDER
+160 ALNELDPE

-173 SPLHAAFEADEIYRL
+173 SPLHIAFEADEIYRL
-188 SSPET
+188 SSPDT
-193 KKGCRSKAAA
+193 KKSYRSRAAA
-203 VARCAGIDEERYT
+203 VARAAGIDEERYT
-216 RELMKRAETE
+216 RELMQRAETE
-226 GEHLGSV
+226 GEHLGAV
-233 IMTDFRRVFPYAG
+233 IQTDFRRVFPYAG
-246 TTGYFLRLF
+246 ITGCFVRLF
-255 GITALL
+255 GITALV
-261 SLGVGFFSQLW
+261 SLAVGFFTHLW
-272 IAAVAFLPLLG
+272 IAPIAFLPLFG
-283 VVKPVNDLLT
+283 VIKPINDLLT
-293 ARSVRGGD
+293 ARLVRGGE
-301 LPRMDI
+301 LPRMDV
-307 GDSLPENGRTACVLS
+307 GDSLPDSGKTACVLS

-348 GIYFALLCDMPAAG
+348 GIYFALLCDMPAAE
-362 QEKLPEDNKLFGA
+362 QEKMPDDNKLFGT

-380 SGIFP
+380 AEIFP
-385 ESVIIFRRRSYSKTM
+385 ECAVIFRRRSYSETM
-400 RKWQGFDRKRGAV
+400 RKWQGFDRKRGAI
-413 EELVRF
+413 EELVKF

-427 RTVLGDAEPLKSCE
+427 RTVLGDAEPLKGCE

-466 PLNKDY
+466 PLNKDF

-490 FSRLFAGN
+490 FSRIMAGN

-527 GLIRKQAFLRDCT
+527 GLIRKQAFLRDCA
-540 DKFPAERVLSHDIL
+540 DRFPPERVLSHDIL

-585 RWLRGDFQNLR
+585 RWIRGDFQNLR
-596 FLFKKGFSPLTR
+596 FLFKRGFSALTR

-618 VSPLLTMALFFLSCF
+618 ISPVLIMALFFLSCF
-633 VSGGTAIGVTAYCC
+633 VRGGTVIGLTAYAC

-660 YRGFAFGITRRFYS
+660 CRGFAFGITRRFYS
-674 PIISETAQLALHA
+674 PIISETAQLAVRA

-694 PKSALTSLD
+694 PKAALVSLD

-735 GSWHLLPSFAVS
+735 GFWHLLPSFAAGV
-747 LLLLAGCVYGHKVSA
+747 LLLAGCILGHKVSA
-762 PAALVMCAALPV
+762 PAALVMCASLPV
-774 LVFCDGCDRQEERD
+774 LAFCDSCDSGNRQEKRD
-788 KPPLNKKAAQELLEQ
+788 RPLLNKKARQELLEQ
-803 TEKMWRFYTSYVTKE
+803 TAKMWHFYTTYVNKE
-818 TNYLPPDNVQYY
+818 TNFLPPDNVQYY

-855 ELGLISEAELAQ
+855 ELGLINEAEMAQ
-867 TVEKTVESVEKLAK
+867 TVEKTVESVEKLPK

-912 CLMAVRQRLSATEG
+912 CLTAVRQRLALMEG
-926 CGGLVGRCDRIIE
+926 CQELVSRCDRIIE

-948 KKRKLFSIGVD
+948 KKRRLFSIGAD

-964 LSKHRYDMLM
+964 LSRHRYDMLM

-986 SGQAP
+986 TGQAP

-1002 SRSGRYAGAI
+1002 SRSGSYAGAI

-1026 LLTSKEGSMTYEALK
+1026 LLTSKEGSMSYEALK

-1051 TPFGISESG
+1051 YPFGISESG
-1060 YYAFDREWNYQYKA
+1060 YYAFDREFNYQYKA

-1099 TLSREPLE
+1099 TLSREPAE
-1107 SWNNLVRLEKEGAFD
+1107 SWNNLVRLEKEGALD

-1165 NICSRLFMS
+1165 NICSTLFMS
-1174 SDKMR
+1174 SDTMK

-1194 ILKIRDYSYENRK
+1194 ILKIRDYGYHDNESRR
-1207 PLSDREEIAKQ
+1207 PLPDREEISRQ
-1218 SLSRSPVNALG
+1218 SMSCSPVNALG
-1229 AGELTLYTS
+1229 GGELTLYTS

-1249 LQTVRRS
+1249 LQTLRRS

-1270 YSNRRTYPFVFHPA
+1270 FSNRRTYPFLFHPTFGDE
-1284 LGAEPRTVFSAE
+1284 LRTVFSAE
-1296 ESEYSLTARD
+1296 ESEYSLAARD
-1306 FDMNMTV
+1306 FDMTMTV
-1313 TADAAHC
+1313 RADGAHC
-1320 AEIRSFYVRNKTRS
+1320 AEIRSFYVRNRTRS

-1348 AKENDYRAHPMFMDL
+1348 ARERDYRAHPMFMDL
-1363 FLDISYDRE
+1363 FLNIGYDRE
-1372 NKLFLFYRKNRNGG
+1372 NRLFIFYRKDRNGG
-1386 IAAACAAGFMQD
+1386 ITAACAAGFMGE
-1398 EDFTYCLSREE
+1398 EDYTYCLSREE
-1409 CTDYRAFSFFEK
+1409 CTDYRPFSFFEK
-1421 APFRECSDGSL
+1421 APFRECSDSSL

-1437 FVKADISV
+1437 FIKADITV

-1459 ADTVEAAK
+1459 ADTVEAAR
-1467 ENALALR
+1467 ENALHLR
-1474 KNGAAKAEPN
+1474 KNGTPQAEPN

-1497 MGLEALPALLY
+1497 MAAEALPALLY
-1508 GEAAQRRILDAQAK
+1508 GEVAQKRILDALAK

-1545 YDAETLKSAALMK
+1545 YDSETLKSALLMK
-1558 QGLEKGG
+1558 QGLEQGG
-1565 IDADLVILCENGLQR
+1565 IGTDLVILCENGLQKSVS
-1580 TMAEGY
+1580 EGY
-1586 GFALVKEEIGQEM
+1586 GHALIKGEIGQEM
-1599 LTLIYALAAK
+1599 ITLIYALAAK
-1609 VIDEPEPAPRAAKLA
+1609 VIDDPEPAPPRCRLTDILL
-1624 EILPVLPVKRKE
+1624 ILPVKHRQ
-1636 EENGFTDDGYVIG
+1636 EENRFADEGGEGYIIG
-1649 SKSQTWCNVLA
+1649 SKAPTWCNVLA
-1660 NPDFG
+1660 NPEFG

-1683 NKLTPWSNDLVRD
+1683 NKLTPWCNDLVRD
-1696 STGEMLLLKKENC
+1696 GTGEMLMLKREGA
-1709 WYDLV
+1709 WYDLI
-1714 RGSKAVFSPQ
+1714 RGSRAVFSPQ
-1724 SCAYDGIAGDVESS
+1724 SCTYEGIAGDVESN
-1738 VALGVYSEGM
+1738 VVLGVYTEGM
-1748 GKEITLTLLNGSDK
+1748 GKELTLTLLNDSDR

-1770 RLEPILGGD
+1770 RLEPVLGGD
-1779 SERTSPIA
+1779 SENASPVA
-1787 RIEDGTLVMANPRN
+1787 RIEENTLVITNPRN

-1806 AAAVY
+1806 AMAVW
-1811 CSKKAKF
+1811 CNKKAKF
-1818 LFSRDD
+1818 LFSRDEL
-1824 FARGDF
+1824 ARGDF
-1830 SQAKTEGEGLRCD
+1830 SSAKTEGERLRCD

-1868 HEQEKAAEYVK
+1868 NEQDKAAEYVR
-1879 SLDGKACGVSCENE
+1879 SLEGKACGVTYENE
-1893 ISIACPD
+1893 ITIACPD
-1900 GNLNRLFNTWLPHQA
+1900 GSLNRLFNTWLPHQA

-1941 CLAIMYLSPKI
+1941 CLAIMYFSPKI

-1957 YRCAGSQFKE
+1957 YRCAQSQFKE

-1995 PYAACEYADG
+1995 PYTACEYADSFAG
-2005 FGGDGFWEREI
+2005 EGFWEREI
-2016 PYCAGAELP
+2016 PYCAGEELP
-2025 EDRQELFMETQEDI
+2025 EDKQELFMETEADP
-2039 LSESLYLHCKK
+2039 LTESLYLHCKK
-2050 AIEKGFS
+2050 AMEKGFD
-2057 KGENGLIK
+2057 KGENGMIK
-2065 IGCGDWNDGYNNVGA
+2065 IGCGDWNDGYNNVGVQ
-2080 EGKGESV
+2080 GKGESV

-2106 NDDAAYAEKL
+2106 NGDSAYAEKL
-2116 EKRVAELCVAIE
+2116 EKRVAELCASIE
-2128 ENGWDGEW
+2128 ENGWDGDR
-2136 YLRAFYDNGEKM
+2136 YLRAFYDSGEKM
-2148 GGRDSDACRIDLL
+2148 GSGNSDACRIDLL

-2176 AVAASNAAW
+2176 AVAASNTAW

-2200 PPFAEGKSN
+2200 PPFAEEKSR
-2209 QRPGYVMAYPE
+2209 QRPGYVMSYPE

-2231 AAVCYCLSCFKLGQN
+2231 AAVWYCLSCFKLGQN
-2246 KRAFQLLNMLDPA
+2246 KRAFQLLNMLNPA
-2259 AKTSRFGRE
+2259 AKSSRFGRE

-2277 TNPSCYGRGGWSMYT
+2277 TNPDCYGRGGWSLYT
-2292 GAAAWYWKCIFEGL
+2292 GAAAWYRKCIFEGL
-2306 FGARVRKGKLTLSPN
+2306 FGAEVRKGRLILSPN
-2321 LPPEFSGATMK
+2321 LPPEFSGAVMK
-2332 VRLNNTEINL
+2332 LKLKDTEITL
-2342 HFVFADGGKK
+2342 RFIFTDRRK
-2352 AETAVPLD
+2352 AEETAVPLD
-2360 GKKYDIQV
+2360 GGKHDVQV